1 MERIGKTGMWVWLLL
16 LAVSCTRTEVE
27 EKDLPPHP
35 AKEVEAV
42 FNLNVLANRPLQT
55 RSITFTPEGTFE
67 IDSIAPGITDSVA
80 TRSAVAL
87 TEGDESLISQLWVG
101 QYDASGNRVFS
112 QYISPVTGTTVNLRL
127 KESGEATHHVWF
139 VANCDDLGEI
149 ATETV
154 LKEHIFTYTSTAE
167 GLPENRLCG
176 MTGMWSGVIRDNG
189 VESIGVDMTRTVA
202 KISFSYLIGGD
213 GFSFKPSSVKL
224 KSVPDKIRM
233 EETTT
238 QLTDVTY
245 GEYTGES
252 SADGAT
258 MHWYLPENRAGVV
271 TGENAATSEK
281 EKTGRGVSNATC
293 IELTG
298 TAVQGGVTY
307 ENVTFRFF
315 PGSTDMNDYNIK
327 RNHYYTM
334 SVTLKG
340 IDVTDQ
346 RITVGTIPPIDLDGL
361 QPMPAGKGGTT
372 GLQVTARPGD
382 EWTIKLPNW
391 LSALLNDNIPVGYG
405 ANIIHQGPAKIVFKA
420 ETANPTAQQRSFSFQ
435 MNVTG
440 EEQNIEIV
448 QNGSTMNVGSAI
460 SLEAASGSEGQSTFT
475 LTKGLNWR
483 ALLSDGWLSWASG
496 DPANSGDEATGG
508 EQILKVKAASSN
520 PYASA
525 RTGSITVEG
534 GGSVGSSTYNDLK
547 KEISVEQTGSTVTC
561 PTQPV
566 EVSAEGAIDA
576 SSLFTATPYLSWKIT
591 VSEADNWIGLTGQTT
606 GQTTTNPQNVVFN
619 VPVNPNSEERTGT
632 ITVRVGDES
641 KGPTGNIAVQQAAS
655 SLTVDEV
662 PTSLAPTAEA
672 SGSVAFTATKGL
684 SYTITHPDWLTFTG
698 ETTGTTSGDKQT
710 FNYKANSINKNK
722 EARNGNIS
730 VAAGNMAKETA
741 ISQEASVFKV
751 EPRTIELPNTAS
763 SAEATITGTSG
774 LSWELT
780 RAKTGDEAITT
791 VVTSGELTSTSHTV
805 TFSAQANEGG
815 ERSADFILAVTGGNH
830 SDTVTVKQ
838 ASGLNTITINQAV
851 ADSYK
856 KYYEDYNS
864 SATALPFYYDG
875 GNYGLSGPY
884 GGDYKGNSDTYLVD
898 APYTIEVEATQSK
911 SLNMYTAA
919 AIKVCTDKGKG
930 WRIPTMIE
938 LYAIW
943 DICRGSNFD
952 ATDDEA
958 ATYTFGDGMGV
969 RNAQNVVVPY
979 WSSSVGKPYFS
990 VRSVIYFQTGKFN
1003 TSGTTGEKNLY
1014 PVRCVR
1020 EK

>member
-1 MERIGKTGMWVWLLL
+1 MERISKTVLFVWLLL
-16 LAVSCTRTEVE
+16 WVAGGCTRTEVE

-55 RSITFTPEGTFE
+55 RSITFTREGTFE
-67 IDSIAPGITDSVA
+67 VDSVAPGITDSVA

-139 VANCDDLGEI
+139 VANCDDWGEI
-149 ATETV
+149 ATEAV
-154 LKEHIFTYTSTAE
+154 LKEHVFTYASTTE

-233 EETTT
+233 EETAT

-346 RITVGTIPPIDLDGL
+346 RITVGTIPPIDIGGL

-372 GLQVTARPGD
+372 ELQVTARPGD

-391 LSALLNDNIPVGYG
+391 LSALLNNIPVGYG
-405 ANIIHQGPAKIVFKA
+405 ANITHQGPAKIVFKA

-448 QNGSTMNVGSAI
+448 QEGSTMNVGSPI
-460 SLEAASGSEGQSTFT
+460 SLEAASGSVGQSTFT

-496 DPANSGDEATGG
+496 DLANSGDEATG
-508 EQILKVKAASSN
+508 EAQSLIVKAASSN

-547 KEISVEQTGSTVTC
+547 KEISVEQTGSMVTC

-566 EVSAEGAIDA
+566 EISAEGANDA
-576 SSLFTATPYLSWKIT
+576 SSFFTATSDLPWKT
-591 VSEADNWIGLTGQTT
+591 AVTEPNGWLTLTGQTT
-606 GQTTTNPQNVVFN
+606 GTTTTNPQNVVFN

-641 KGPTGNIAVQQAAS
+641 KGPNGEITVIQKESALSVDEDKTIPAIAS
-655 SLTVDEV
+655 S
-662 PTSLAPTAEA
+662 
-672 SGSVAFTATKGL
+672 GNAFIFKATKGL
-684 SYTITHPDWLTFTG
+684 SWSVSEEMDWLTLLGTTDG
-698 ETTGTTSGDKQT
+698 TNNTTGSDQT
-710 FNYKANSINKNK
+710 ITYSVLINPN
-722 EARNGNIS
+722 ESARNGNIE
-730 VAAGNMAKETA
+730 VKAGN
-741 ISQEASVFKV
+741 ISKSITVEQAGSTFSATGGEEKIATTGGTTTGSVK
-751 EPRTIELPNTAS
+751 A
-763 SAEATITGTSG
+763 TSG
-774 LSWELT
+774 LAWT
-780 RAKTGDEAITT
+780 ITPETDNDIT
-791 VVTSGELTSTSHTV
+791 VSPTSGSGDV
-805 TFSAQANEGG
+805 TLEFSASDNAGSERMGTFIVSLDANQ
-815 ERSADFILAVTGGNH
+815 ER
-830 SDTVTVKQ
+830 
-838 ASGLNTITINQAV
+838 TITIT
-851 ADSYK
+851 
-856 KYYEDYNS
+856 
-864 SATALPFYYDG
+864 AT
-875 GNYGLSGPY
+875 
-884 GGDYKGNSDTYLVD
+884 
-898 APYTIEVEATQSK
+898 
-911 SLNMYTAA
+911 
-919 AIKVCTDKGKG
+919 
-930 WRIPTMIE
+930 
-938 LYAIW
+938 
-943 DICRGSNFD
+943 
-952 ATDDEA
+952 
-958 ATYTFGDGMGV
+958 
-969 RNAQNVVVPY
+969 
-979 WSSSVGKPYFS
+979 
-990 VRSVIYFQTGKFN
+990 QTGKDTGAYIGNLQVCLTDEDSSNFGTAN
-1003 TSGTTGEKNLY
+1003 TNCSKSTKEGKTGWRLPTKDELIIISNNKNTLQSMSEFTAFAGGFY
-1014 PVRCVR
+1014 RSSTVDNRYSNAHFVYSIIGNSESPGFDHVTYYVRCVR
-1020 EK
+1020 NKD

>member
-1 MERIGKTGMWVWLLL
+1 MERISKTVLFVWLLL
-16 LAVSCTRTEVE
+16 WVAGGCTRTEVE

-87 TEGDESLISQLWVG
+87 TEGDENLISQLWVG

-149 ATETV
+149 ATETA
-154 LKEHIFTYTSTAE
+154 LKEHVFTYTSTAE

-176 MTGMWSGVIRDNG
+176 MTGMWSGVIWDNG

-238 QLTDVTY
+238 QLTDVIY

-346 RITVGTIPPIDLDGL
+346 RITVGTIPPIDIGGL
-361 QPMPAGKGGTT
+361 QPMPAGKGGMTE
-372 GLQVTARPGD
+372 LQVTARPGD
-382 EWTIKLPNW
+382 EWTIKLSNW
-391 LSALLNDNIPVGYG
+391 LSALLNNIPVGYG
-405 ANIIHQGPAKIVFKA
+405 ANITHQGPAKIVFKA

-448 QNGSTMNVGSAI
+448 QEGSTLNVGSAI
-460 SLEAASGSEGQSTFT
+460 SLKAASGSEGQSSFT

-496 DPANSGDEATGG
+496 DLATSGDEATGG

-576 SSLFTATPYLSWKIT
+576 SSQFTATPYLSWKIT

-632 ITVRVGDES
+632 ITVCVGDES
-641 KGPTGNIAVQQAAS
+641 KGPTGNITVQQAAS
-655 SLTVDEV
+655 SLTVDEI

-684 SYTITHPDWLTFTG
+684 SYTITHPNWLAFTG

-710 FNYKANSINKNK
+710 FNYKANSVNKNK
-722 EARNGNIS
+722 EVRSGNIS

-751 EPRTIELPNTAS
+751 EPTEITLPNTES
-763 SAEATITGTSG
+763 SGTVSIIGTSG
-774 LSWELT
+774 LPWSVT
-780 RAKTGDEAITT
+780 RS
-791 VVTSGELTSTSHTV
+791 SGNDGNVIMVSPVSGSIQSNAQVV
-805 TFSAQANEGG
+805 TFSAPANSGNMRSAAFTIAVSGGTHSIAVTVNQNASLPANEIKI
-815 ERSADFILAVTGGNH
+815 D
-830 SDTVTVKQ
+830 DTSLKR
-838 ASGLNTITINQAV
+838 
-851 ADSYK
+851 
-856 KYYEDYNS
+856 
-864 SATALPFYYDG
+864 YYDKLQTNANPVSWITNPPFDVDG
-875 GNYGLSGPY
+875 TNMAVSFGIRNLVLGDNPSMEGSYILQIQKKQKAYVNDPSFKTTNYTVQKAYCNDLTEDDLTDWRLPTELELHEVWYNHDKFENLSWMDP
-884 GGDYKGNSDTYLVD
+884 LV
-898 APYTIEVEATQSK
+898 
-911 SLNMYTAA
+911 NMW
-919 AIKVCTDKGKG
+919 I
-930 WRIPTMIE
+930 
-938 LYAIW
+938 
-943 DICRGSNFD
+943 
-952 ATDDEA
+952 
-958 ATYTFGDGMGV
+958 
-969 RNAQNVVVPY
+969 
-979 WSSSVGKPYFS
+979 WSSSVWNNGGNGRCRVDKIGRLDYN
-990 VRSVIYFQTGKFN
+990 YMDKEGA
-1003 TSGTTGEKNLY
+1003 
-1014 PVRCVR
+1014 VRCVR
-1020 EK
+1020 IKK

>member
-42 FNLNVLANRPLQT
+42 FNLNVLANRPLQA

-149 ATETV
+149 ATEAV
-154 LKEHIFTYTSTAE
+154 LKEHVFTYASTTE

-238 QLTDVTY
+238 QLTDVIY

-372 GLQVTARPGD
+372 QLQVTARPGE

-391 LSALLNDNIPVGYG
+391 LSAMLNDNIPVGYG
-405 ANIIHQGPAKIVFKA
+405 ANITHQGPAKIVFKA

-448 QNGSTMNVGSAI
+448 QEGSTMQVGSPI
-460 SLEAASGSEGQSTFT
+460 SLKAASGSEGQSTFT

-483 ALLSDGWLSWASG
+483 ALLSDGWLNWASG
-496 DPANSGDEATGG
+496 DLANSGDEATG
-508 EQILKVKAASSN
+508 EAQSLIVKAASSN

-534 GGSVGSSTYNDLK
+534 GGAVGSSTYNDLK

-576 SSLFTATPYLSWKIT
+576 SSQFTATPYLSWKIT

-619 VPVNPNSEERTGT
+619 VPVNPNSEERTGA
-632 ITVRVGDES
+632 IIVRVGDES

-684 SYTITHPDWLTFTG
+684 SYIITHPDWLTFTG
-698 ETTGTTSGDKQT
+698 ETTGTTSGNKQT
-710 FNYKANSINKNK
+710 FNYKANSVNKNK
-722 EARNGNIS
+722 EARSGNIS

-741 ISQEASVFKV
+741 ISQDASEFKV
-751 EPRTIELPNTAS
+751 EPTEITLPNTES
-763 SAEATITGTSG
+763 SGTVSISGTSG
-774 LSWELT
+774 LPWSVT
-780 RAKTGDEAITT
+780 RSSGNDGNTIT
-791 VVTSGELTSTSHTV
+791 VSPTSGSIQSNAQVV
-805 TFSAQANEGG
+805 TFSAPANSGNMRSAAFTIAVSGGTHSIAVTVNQNASLPANEIKIDDTSLKRYYNKLQTNANPVSWITNPPFDVDGTNMAASFG
-815 ERSADFILAVTGGNH
+815 IRNLVLGDNPSMEGSYILQIQKKQKAYVNDPSFKTTNYTVQKAYCNNLTEDNFTDWRLPTELELHEVWYNHDKFENLSWMDPLVNMWIWSCSVYNKGGNGRCRV
-830 SDTVTVKQ
+830 DKI
-838 ASGLNTITINQAV
+838 GRL
-851 ADSYK
+851 
-856 KYYEDYNS
+856 DYN
-864 SATALPFYYDG
+864 Y
-875 GNYGLSGPY
+875 
-884 GGDYKGNSDTYLVD
+884 
-898 APYTIEVEATQSK
+898 
-911 SLNMYTAA
+911 M
-919 AIKVCTDKGKG
+919 DKEG
-930 WRIPTMIE
+930 
-938 LYAIW
+938 A
-943 DICRGSNFD
+943 
-952 ATDDEA
+952 
-958 ATYTFGDGMGV
+958 
-969 RNAQNVVVPY
+969 
-979 WSSSVGKPYFS
+979 
-990 VRSVIYFQTGKFN
+990 
-1003 TSGTTGEKNLY
+1003 
-1014 PVRCVR
+1014 VRCVR
-1020 EK
+1020 MKK

>member
-67 IDSIAPGITDSVA
+67 IDSIAPGITDSVV

-149 ATETV
+149 ATETA
-154 LKEHIFTYTSTAE
+154 LKEHVFTYTSTAE

-238 QLTDVTY
+238 QLTDVIY

-346 RITVGTIPPIDLDGL
+346 RITVGTIPPIDTGGL

-448 QNGSTMNVGSAI
+448 QEGSTMNVGGAI
-460 SLEAASGSEGQSTFT
+460 SLEVASGSEGQSTFT

-496 DPANSGDEATGG
+496 DLANSGDEATGG
-508 EQILKVKAASSN
+508 EQILKVKATSSN

-534 GGSVGSSTYNDLK
+534 GESVGSSTYNDLK

-566 EVSAEGAIDA
+566 EVSAEGAINA
-576 SSLFTATPYLSWKIT
+576 SSQFTATPYLPWKIT

-619 VPVNPNSEERTGT
+619 VPVNPNSEERTGA
-632 ITVRVGDES
+632 IIVRVGDES

-655 SLTVDEV
+655 SLTVDEI

-684 SYTITHPDWLTFTG
+684 FYTITHPDWLTFTS
-698 ETTGTTSGDKQT
+698 ETTGTTSGNKQT
-710 FNYKANSINKNK
+710 FNYKANSVNKNK
-722 EARNGNIS
+722 EARSGNIS
-730 VAAGNMAKETA
+730 VAAGNMAEETA
-741 ISQEASVFKV
+741 ISQEASEFKV
-751 EPRTIELPNTAS
+751 EPETVNLPSTESTADV
-763 SAEATITGTSG
+763 TITGTLG
-774 LSWELT
+774 LPWGLT
-780 RAKTGDEAITT
+780 KSEGSADEITAGLTTGDLTESPQ
-791 VVTSGELTSTSHTV
+791 VVV
-805 TFSAQANEGG
+805 ISASKNEGG
-815 ERSADFILAVTGGNH
+815 GRSANFIISVTGGNH
-830 SDTVTVKQ
+830 THTVTVNQ
-838 ASGLNTITINQAV
+838 AASLSAFDVEINQNV
-851 ADSYK
+851 LVSYYARLIGGYTWSTHPPFDNEGKNMASSHEITNVNLSSSPTMTGSYIIQVQRKHSPETYYSYTNSK
-856 KYYEDYNS
+856 KYCNDLPEDGYN
-864 SATALPFYYDG
+864 D
-875 GNYGLSGPY
+875 
-884 GGDYKGNSDTYLVD
+884 
-898 APYTIEVEATQSK
+898 
-911 SLNMYTAA
+911 
-919 AIKVCTDKGKG
+919 
-930 WRIPTMIE
+930 WRLPTMIE
-938 LYAIW
+938 LKAVYDQKIT
-943 DICRGSNFD
+943 I
-952 ATDDEA
+952 EA
-958 ATYTFGDGMGV
+958 GEGAVPFQGGD
-969 RNAQNVVVPY
+969 Y
-979 WSSSVGKPYFS
+979 WTTSYQGDSSKRCTVYFS
-990 VRSVIYFQTGKFN
+990 DGHYYYN
-1003 TSGTTGEKNLY
+1003 TAGGQCR
-1014 PVRCVR
+1014 VRCVR
-1020 EK
+1020 DK

>member
-1 MERIGKTGMWVWLLL
+1 MKRISKTGLWVCLLL
-16 LAVSCTRTEVE
+16 LAMSCTRTEVE

-42 FNLNVLANRPLQT
+42 FNLNVLANRPLLT

-67 IDSIAPGITDSVA
+67 IDSVAPCMTDSVA
-80 TRSAVAL
+80 TKSATAL
-87 TEGDESLISQLWVG
+87 TGGDESLISQLWGG

-112 QYISPVTGTTVNLRL
+112 HYISPVTGTTVNLKL
-127 KESGEATHHVWF
+127 KESEEATHHVWF

-149 ATETV
+149 ATETA
-154 LKEHIFTYTSTAE
+154 LKEHVFTYASTVD
-167 GLPENRLCG
+167 GLPDSRLCG

-189 VESIGVDMTRTVA
+189 VESIGVDMTRMVA

-213 GFSFKPSSVKL
+213 GFSFDPSSVKL
-224 KSVPDKIRM
+224 KSVPNKIRM

-245 GEYTGES
+245 GEYTGE
-252 SADGAT
+252 ADANGAT

-271 TGENAATSEK
+271 TDENAVTSEK

-315 PGSTDMNDYNIK
+315 PGSKDMNDYNIK

-346 RITVGTIPPIDLDGL
+346 RITVGTIPPIDTGGL

-372 GLQVTARPGD
+372 ELQVTARPG
-382 EWTIKLPNW
+382 EQWSIKLPDW
-391 LSALLNDNIPVGYG
+391 LSALIDNTIQAGYG
-405 ANIIHQGPAKIVFKA
+405 ARIDHQGPAKIVFKA
-420 ETANPTAQQRSFSFQ
+420 ETANPTAQQRSFPFK
-435 MNVTG
+435 MDVTG

-448 QNGSTMNVGSAI
+448 QEGSNLNVGSAI

-483 ALLSDGWLSWASG
+483 AILSDSWLSWASRN
-496 DPANSGDEATGG
+496 PANSADEATGE
-508 EQILKVKAASSN
+508 EQSLIVKAASSN

-534 GGSVGSSTYNDLK
+534 GQSVGSSTYNDLK
-547 KEISVEQTGSTVTC
+547 KEISVSQAASTVVC
-561 PTQPV
+561 PPQPI
-566 EVSAEGAIDA
+566 EVSAEGATDA
-576 SSLFTATPYLSWKIT
+576 SSQFTATSGLPWKIA
-591 VSEADNWIGLTGQTT
+591 VSEADNWIELTGQKT
-606 GQTTTNPQNVVFN
+606 GQTTTNLQNVVFN
-619 VPVNPNSEERTGT
+619 VLVNLDSKERTGA

-655 SLTVDEV
+655 SLTVDEI

-684 SYTITHPDWLTFTG
+684 SYAITYPEWLTFTG

-710 FNYKANSINKNK
+710 FNYKANSVNKNK
-722 EARNGNIS
+722 EVRSGNIS
-730 VAAGNMAKETA
+730 VAAGNMAEETA

-751 EPRTIELPNTAS
+751 EPRTIELPNTTS

-774 LSWELT
+774 LSWTLT
-780 RAKTGDEAITT
+780 KSNTGDAAITT
-791 VVTSGELTSTSHTV
+791 TAAGGDLSGTSHTI
-805 TFSAQANEGG
+805 TFTVPANEGG
-815 ERSADFILAVTGGNH
+815 ERSADFIIAVTGGNH
-830 SDTVTVKQ
+830 SETVTVKQ
-838 ASGLNTITINQAV
+838 ASGLNTITIDQKL
-851 ADSYK
+851 ADSFK
-856 KYYEDYNS
+856 KYHDENFP
-864 SATALPFYYDG
+864 AAKTPPFNYDF
-875 GNYGLSGPY
+875 GNYAATGSY
-884 GGDYKGNSDTYLVD
+884 GSDYKGNSTNYTIDK
-898 APYTIEVEATQSK
+898 PYTIEVEAKQS
-911 SLNMYTAA
+911 SVREQYLTGLP
-919 AIKVCTDKGKG
+919 IQECTKKGDG
-930 WRIPTMIE
+930 WRVPTMIE

-943 DICRGSNFD
+943 NICKGEDSD
-952 ATDDEA
+952 ATDEEP
-958 ATYTFGDGMGV
+958 ATYTFGDGFIYS
-969 RNAQNVVVPY
+969 AY
-979 WSSSVGKPYFS
+979 WSSSCGEGAVS
-990 VRSVIYFQTGKFN
+990 TRAVIYFMNGQFN
-1003 TSGTTGEKNLY
+1003 TSGTSSSPGKNTY

>member
-1 MERIGKTGMWVWLLL
+1 M
-16 LAVSCTRTEVE
+16 
-27 EKDLPPHP
+27 
-35 AKEVEAV
+35 
-42 FNLNVLANRPLQT
+42 
-55 RSITFTPEGTFE
+55 
-67 IDSIAPGITDSVA
+67 
-80 TRSAVAL
+80 
-87 TEGDESLISQLWVG
+87 
-101 QYDASGNRVFS
+101 
-112 QYISPVTGTTVNLRL
+112 
-127 KESGEATHHVWF
+127 
-139 VANCDDLGEI
+139 
-149 ATETV
+149 
-154 LKEHIFTYTSTAE
+154 KEHVFTYASTTE

-238 QLTDVTY
+238 QLTDVIY
-245 GEYTGES
+245 GEYIGES

-315 PGSTDMNDYNIK
+315 PGSKDMNDYNIK

-346 RITVGTIPPIDLDGL
+346 RITVGTIPPIDTGGL

-440 EEQNIEIV
+440 EEQNIKIV
-448 QNGSTMNVGSAI
+448 QEGSTLNVGSAI

-496 DPANSGDEATGG
+496 DLANSGDEATGG

-547 KEISVEQTGSTVTC
+547 KEISVEQIGSTVTC

-566 EVSAEGAIDA
+566 EVSAEEAIDA
-576 SSLFTATPYLSWKIT
+576 SSQFTATPYLPWKIT
-591 VSEADNWIGLTGQTT
+591 VSEVDNWIGLTGQTT

-619 VPVNPNSEERTGT
+619 VPVNPNSEERTGA
-632 ITVRVGDES
+632 IIVRVGDES

-684 SYTITHPDWLTFTG
+684 SYIITHPDWLTFTG
-698 ETTGTTSGDKQT
+698 ETTGTTSGNKQT
-710 FNYKANSINKNK
+710 FNYKANSVNKNK
-722 EARNGNIS
+722 EARSGNIS

-741 ISQEASVFKV
+741 ISQDASEFKV
-751 EPRTIELPNTAS
+751 EPTEITLPNTES
-763 SAEATITGTSG
+763 SGTVSISGTSG
-774 LSWELT
+774 LPWSVT
-780 RAKTGDEAITT
+780 RSSGNDGNTIT
-791 VVTSGELTSTSHTV
+791 VSPTSGSIQSNAQVV
-805 TFSAQANEGG
+805 TFSAPDNSGNMRSAAFTIAVSGGTHSIAVTVNQNASLPANEIKIDDTSLKRYYNKLQTNANPVSWITNPPFDVDGTNMAASFG
-815 ERSADFILAVTGGNH
+815 IRNLVLGDNPSMEGSYILQIQKKQKAYVNDPSFKTTNYTVQKAYCNDLTEDDLTDWRLPTELELHEVWYNH
-830 SDTVTVKQ
+830 DKFE
-838 ASGLNTITINQAV
+838 N
-851 ADSYK
+851 
-856 KYYEDYNS
+856 
-864 SATALPFYYDG
+864 
-875 GNYGLSGPY
+875 LSWMDP
-884 GGDYKGNSDTYLVD
+884 LV
-898 APYTIEVEATQSK
+898 
-911 SLNMYTAA
+911 NMW
-919 AIKVCTDKGKG
+919 I
-930 WRIPTMIE
+930 
-938 LYAIW
+938 
-943 DICRGSNFD
+943 
-952 ATDDEA
+952 
-958 ATYTFGDGMGV
+958 
-969 RNAQNVVVPY
+969 
-979 WSSSVGKPYFS
+979 WSSSVWNNGGNGRCRVDKIGRLDYN
-990 VRSVIYFQTGKFN
+990 YTNKEGA
-1003 TSGTTGEKNLY
+1003 
-1014 PVRCVR
+1014 VRCVR
-1020 EK
+1020 IKK

>member
-1 MERIGKTGMWVWLLL
+1 M
-16 LAVSCTRTEVE
+16 
-27 EKDLPPHP
+27 
-35 AKEVEAV
+35 
-42 FNLNVLANRPLQT
+42 
-55 RSITFTPEGTFE
+55 
-67 IDSIAPGITDSVA
+67 
-80 TRSAVAL
+80 
-87 TEGDESLISQLWVG
+87 
-101 QYDASGNRVFS
+101 
-112 QYISPVTGTTVNLRL
+112 
-127 KESGEATHHVWF
+127 
-139 VANCDDLGEI
+139 
-149 ATETV
+149 
-154 LKEHIFTYTSTAE
+154 KEHVFTYASTTE

-238 QLTDVTY
+238 QLTDVIY
-245 GEYTGES
+245 GEYIGES

-315 PGSTDMNDYNIK
+315 PGSKDMNDYNIK

-346 RITVGTIPPIDLDGL
+346 RITVGTIPPIDTGGL

-440 EEQNIEIV
+440 EEQKIKIV
-448 QNGSTMNVGSAI
+448 QEGSTLNVGSAI

-496 DPANSGDEATGG
+496 DLANSGDEATGG

-547 KEISVEQTGSTVTC
+547 KEISVEQIGSTVTC

-576 SSLFTATPYLSWKIT
+576 SSQFTATPYLPWKIT
-591 VSEADNWIGLTGQTT
+591 VSEVDNWIGLTGQTT

-619 VPVNPNSEERTGT
+619 VPVNPNSEERTGA
-632 ITVRVGDES
+632 IIVRVGDES

-684 SYTITHPDWLTFTG
+684 SYIITHPDWLTFTG
-698 ETTGTTSGDKQT
+698 ETTGTTSGNKQT
-710 FNYKANSINKNK
+710 FNYKANSVNKNK
-722 EARNGNIS
+722 EARSGNIS

-741 ISQEASVFKV
+741 ISQDASEFKV
-751 EPRTIELPNTAS
+751 EPTEITLPNTES
-763 SAEATITGTSG
+763 SGTVSISGTSG
-774 LSWELT
+774 LPWSVT
-780 RAKTGDEAITT
+780 RSSGNDGNTIT
-791 VVTSGELTSTSHTV
+791 VSPTSGSIQSNAQVV
-805 TFSAQANEGG
+805 TFSAPDNSGNMRSAAFTIAVSGGTHSIAVTVNQNASLPANEIKIDDTSLKRYYNKLQTNANPVSWITNPPFDVDGTNMAASFG
-815 ERSADFILAVTGGNH
+815 IRNLVLGDNPSMEGSYILQIQKKQKAYVNDPSFKTTNYTVQKAYCNDLTEDDLTDWRLPTELELHEVWYNH
-830 SDTVTVKQ
+830 DKFE
-838 ASGLNTITINQAV
+838 N
-851 ADSYK
+851 
-856 KYYEDYNS
+856 
-864 SATALPFYYDG
+864 
-875 GNYGLSGPY
+875 LSWMDP
-884 GGDYKGNSDTYLVD
+884 LV
-898 APYTIEVEATQSK
+898 
-911 SLNMYTAA
+911 NMW
-919 AIKVCTDKGKG
+919 I
-930 WRIPTMIE
+930 
-938 LYAIW
+938 
-943 DICRGSNFD
+943 
-952 ATDDEA
+952 
-958 ATYTFGDGMGV
+958 
-969 RNAQNVVVPY
+969 
-979 WSSSVGKPYFS
+979 WSSSVWNNGGNGRCRVDKIGRLDYN
-990 VRSVIYFQTGKFN
+990 YTNKEGA
-1003 TSGTTGEKNLY
+1003 
-1014 PVRCVR
+1014 VRCVR
-1020 EK
+1020 IKK

>member
-1 MERIGKTGMWVWLLL
+1 MKRIGKTGMWVWLLL

-67 IDSIAPGITDSVA
+67 VDSVAPCMTDSVA
-80 TRSAVAL
+80 TKSVTAL

-101 QYDASGNRVFS
+101 QYDAAGNRVFS
-112 QYISPVTGTTVNLRL
+112 QYISPVVGTTVNLKL

-149 ATETV
+149 ATETA
-154 LKEHIFTYTSTAE
+154 LKEHIFTYASTTD

-202 KISFSYLIGGD
+202 KISFSYLIGGN

-271 TGENAATSEK
+271 TGENATTSEK

-346 RITVGTIPPIDLDGL
+346 RITVGTIPPIDTGGL

-405 ANIIHQGPAKIVFKA
+405 ANITHQGPAKIVFKA

-448 QNGSTMNVGSAI
+448 QEGSTMNVGSAI

-496 DPANSGDEATGG
+496 DLAINGDEATGG

-566 EVSAEGAIDA
+566 EISAEGANDA
-576 SSLFTATPYLSWKIT
+576 SSSFTATSDLPWKT
-591 VSEADNWIGLTGQTT
+591 VVTEPNGWLTLTGQTT
-606 GQTTTNPQNVVFN
+606 GTTTTNPLNVVFN
-619 VPVNPNSEERTGT
+619 VPVNPNSEERTGA

-655 SLTVDEV
+655 SLTVDEI

-684 SYTITHPDWLTFTG
+684 SYTITHPDWLAFTG

-710 FNYKANSINKNK
+710 FNYKTNSVNKNK
-722 EARNGNIS
+722 EVRSGNIS
-730 VAAGNMAKETA
+730 VAAGNMAEETA

-751 EPRTIELPNTAS
+751 EPTEITLPNTES
-763 SAEATITGTSG
+763 SGTVSITGTPGLPWSVTRSSG
-774 LSWELT
+774 ND
-780 RAKTGDEAITT
+780 G
-791 VVTSGELTSTSHTV
+791 
-805 TFSAQANEGG
+805 
-815 ERSADFILAVTGGNH
+815 
-830 SDTVTVKQ
+830 
-838 ASGLNTITINQAV
+838 NTITVSPAKGTIQNDAQVVTFNAL
-851 ADSYK
+851 A
-856 KYYEDYNS
+856 NS
-864 SATALPFYYDG
+864 GNMRSATFTIAITESDHSVEINVNQEEKLTALDLVIDQNVLISYFNGNPKTGHVPFDVNGTNEYHGCIVDESKKTMIGSYTIHVQRKDGNTDRQNVNELYCSSLEEDGHKDWRMPTLIELKAMYDKR
-875 GNYGLSGPY
+875 NQIEAVVNVE
-884 GGDYKGNSDTYLVD
+884 KFSDTWYTTCSYFNKNDQARGAITFSTGAYGSPDVYLYD
-898 APYTIEVEATQSK
+898 YRT
-911 SLNMYTAA
+911 
-919 AIKVCTDKGKG
+919 
-930 WRIPTMIE
+930 
-938 LYAIW
+938 
-943 DICRGSNFD
+943 
-952 ATDDEA
+952 
-958 ATYTFGDGMGV
+958 
-969 RNAQNVVVPY
+969 
-979 WSSSVGKPYFS
+979 
-990 VRSVIYFQTGKFN
+990 
-1003 TSGTTGEKNLY
+1003 
-1014 PVRCVR
+1014 RCVR
-1020 EK
+1020 DVK

>member
-1 MERIGKTGMWVWLLL
+1 MKRIGKTGMWVWLLL

-42 FNLNVLANRPLQT
+42 FNLNVLANRSLQT

-67 IDSIAPGITDSVA
+67 IDSVVPGMTDSVA
-80 TRSAVAL
+80 TKSAVAL

-154 LKEHIFTYTSTAE
+154 LKEHVFTYTSTAE

-315 PGSTDMNDYNIK
+315 PGSKDMNDYNIK

-346 RITVGTIPPIDLDGL
+346 RITVGTIPPIDTGGL

-382 EWTIKLPNW
+382 EWTVKLPNW

-405 ANIIHQGPAKIVFKA
+405 ANITHQGPAKIVFKA

-448 QNGSTMNVGSAI
+448 QNGSTLNVGSPI

-496 DPANSGDEATGG
+496 DLTNSGDEATGG
-508 EQILKVKAASSN
+508 EQSLIVKATSSN
-520 PYASA
+520 PYAAA

-534 GGSVGSSTYNDLK
+534 GEIGKDAGLK
-547 KEISVEQTGSTVTC
+547 KTISVSQAESTVTC

-566 EVSAEGAIDA
+566 EISAEGANHA
-576 SSLFTATPYLSWKIT
+576 SSSFTATSDLPWKT
-591 VSEADNWIGLTGQTT
+591 AVMEPNGWLTLTGQTT
-606 GQTTTNPQNVVFN
+606 GQTTTNLQNVVFN
-619 VPVNPNSEERTGT
+619 VPVNPDSNERSGA
-632 ITVRVGDES
+632 ITVRAGDETE
-641 KGPTGNIAVQQAAS
+641 GPTGEITIKQKAS
-655 SLTVDEV
+655 SLTASVD
-662 PTSLAPTAEA
+662 PATLAVTKDAN
-672 SGSVAFTATKGL
+672 GTFTMNGTVGL
-684 SYTITHPDWLTFTG
+684 PYTFTVGFPDWLAVTNNTASTDGGITIGSDQTLTYQTTSVNPNESERKATVTVKAGNMTKSVEIKQAGSTFNTSNGAATIAAAGGTTTGKVSATAGLAWSITSSTTSNGITVTPLNGTGDATLTFTG
-698 ETTGTTSGDKQT
+698 TANAGGARTGTFTVSVTD
-710 FNYKANSINKNK
+710 ASP
-722 EARNGNIS
+722 AR
-730 VAAGNMAKETA
+730 TA
-741 ISQEASVFKV
+741 
-751 EPRTIELPNTAS
+751 
-763 SAEATITGTSG
+763 
-774 LSWELT
+774 
-780 RAKTGDEAITT
+780 
-791 VVTSGELTSTSHTV
+791 TV
-805 TFSAQANEGG
+805 TATQAALEPGAFVDNIQVRMANEG
-815 ERSADFILAVTGGNH
+815 LT
-830 SDTVTVKQ
+830 
-838 ASGLNTITINQAV
+838 
-851 ADSYK
+851 
-856 KYYEDYNS
+856 
-864 SATALPFYYDG
+864 
-875 GNYGLSGPY
+875 
-884 GGDYKGNSDTYLVD
+884 
-898 APYTIEVEATQSK
+898 SK
-911 SLNMYTAA
+911 SN
-919 AIKVCTDKGKG
+919 AISLCANCTQEGKVD
-930 WRIPTMIE
+930 WRLPTMAE
-938 LYAIW
+938 LQAIVANKNVLQSVSDFTW
-943 DICRGSNFD
+943 LPGAWHWAS
-952 ATDDEA
+952 
-958 ATYTFGDGMGV
+958 DGCVNGE
-969 RNAQNVVVPY
+969 
-979 WSSSVGKPYFS
+979 SGKTGNFS
-990 VRSVIYFQTGKFN
+990 VSID
-1003 TSGTTGEKNLY
+1003 LY
-1014 PVRCVR
+1014 VRCVR
-1020 EK
+1020 NR

>member
-1 MERIGKTGMWVWLLL
+1 MERISKTVLFVWLLL
-16 LAVSCTRTEVE
+16 WVAGGCTRTEVE

-42 FNLNVLANRPLQT
+42 FNLNVLANRPLQA

-149 ATETV
+149 ATEAV
-154 LKEHIFTYTSTAE
+154 LKEHVFTYASTTE

-238 QLTDVTY
+238 QLTDVIY

-346 RITVGTIPPIDLDGL
+346 RITVGTIPPIDIGGL

-391 LSALLNDNIPVGYG
+391 LSALLNNIPVGYG
-405 ANIIHQGPAKIVFKA
+405 ANITHQGPAKIVFKA

-440 EEQNIEIV
+440 EEQNIKIV
-448 QNGSTMNVGSAI
+448 QEGSTLNVGSAI

-496 DPANSGDEATGG
+496 DLANSGDEATGG

-547 KEISVEQTGSTVTC
+547 KEISVEQIGSTVTC

-576 SSLFTATPYLSWKIT
+576 SSQFTATPYLPWKIT
-591 VSEADNWIGLTGQTT
+591 VSEVDNWIGLTGQTT

-619 VPVNPNSEERTGT
+619 VPVNPNSEERTGA
-632 ITVRVGDES
+632 IIVRVGDES
-641 KGPTGNIAVQQAAS
+641 KGPTGNITVQQAAS
-655 SLTVDEV
+655 SLTVDEI
-662 PTSLAPTAEA
+662 PTYLAPTAEA

-684 SYTITHPDWLTFTG
+684 SYIITHPDWLTFTG
-698 ETTGTTSGDKQT
+698 ETTGTTSGNKQT
-710 FNYKANSINKNK
+710 FNYKANSVNKNK
-722 EARNGNIS
+722 EARSGNIS
-730 VAAGNMAKETA
+730 VAAGNMAEETA

-751 EPRTIELPNTAS
+751 EPTEITLPNTES
-763 SAEATITGTSG
+763 SGTVSISGTSG
-774 LSWELT
+774 LPWSVT
-780 RAKTGDEAITT
+780 RSSGNDGNVIT
-791 VVTSGELTSTSHTV
+791 VSPASGSIQSNAQVV
-805 TFSAQANEGG
+805 TFSAPANSGNMRSAAFTIAVSGGTHSIAVTVNQNASLPANEIKIDDTSLKRYYNKLQTNANPVSWITNPPFDVDGTNMAASFG
-815 ERSADFILAVTGGNH
+815 IRNLVLGDNPSMEGSYILQIEKKQKPYVSDPSFKTTNYTVQKDYCNNLTEDNFTDWRLPTELELHEVWYNHDKFENLSWMDPLVNMWIWSCSVYNKGGNGRCRV
-830 SDTVTVKQ
+830 DKI
-838 ASGLNTITINQAV
+838 GRL
-851 ADSYK
+851 
-856 KYYEDYNS
+856 DYN
-864 SATALPFYYDG
+864 Y
-875 GNYGLSGPY
+875 
-884 GGDYKGNSDTYLVD
+884 
-898 APYTIEVEATQSK
+898 
-911 SLNMYTAA
+911 M
-919 AIKVCTDKGKG
+919 DKEG
-930 WRIPTMIE
+930 
-938 LYAIW
+938 A
-943 DICRGSNFD
+943 
-952 ATDDEA
+952 
-958 ATYTFGDGMGV
+958 
-969 RNAQNVVVPY
+969 
-979 WSSSVGKPYFS
+979 
-990 VRSVIYFQTGKFN
+990 
-1003 TSGTTGEKNLY
+1003 
-1014 PVRCVR
+1014 VRCVR
-1020 EK
+1020 MKK

>member
-1 MERIGKTGMWVWLLL
+1 MERISKTVLFVWLLL
-16 LAVSCTRTEVE
+16 WVAGGCTRTEVE

-67 IDSIAPGITDSVA
+67 IDSVVPGMTDSVA

-112 QYISPVTGTTVNLRL
+112 HYISPVTGTTVNLRL

-149 ATETV
+149 ATETA
-154 LKEHIFTYTSTAE
+154 LKEHVFTYTSTAE

-233 EETTT
+233 EETAT

-346 RITVGTIPPIDLDGL
+346 RITVGTIPPIDIGGL

-372 GLQVTARPGD
+372 ELQVTARPGD

-391 LSALLNDNIPVGYG
+391 LSALLNNIPVGYG
-405 ANIIHQGPAKIVFKA
+405 ANITHQGPAKIVFKA

-448 QNGSTMNVGSAI
+448 QEGSTLNVGSAI
-460 SLEAASGSEGQSTFT
+460 SLKAASGSEGQSSFT

-496 DPANSGDEATGG
+496 DLATSGDEATGG

-534 GGSVGSSTYNDLK
+534 GEIGKDAGLK
-547 KEISVEQTGSTVTC
+547 KTISVSQAESTV
-561 PTQPV
+561 QGSEV
-566 EVSAEGAIDA
+566 EVEPEAAEAQ
-576 SSLFTATPYLSWKIT
+576 SSSFIATSDLAWVAKVTNGDWISLSGIT
-591 VSEADNWIGLTGQTT
+591 SGNLTT
-606 GQTTTNPQNVVFN
+606 GKSQTISFGVT
-619 VPVNPNSEERTGT
+619 VNPTASQRSGA
-632 ITVRVGDES
+632 ITVRAGDEIE
-641 KGPTGNIAVQQAAS
+641 GPTGEITIKQKAS
-655 SLTVDEV
+655 SLTASVD
-662 PTSLAPTAEA
+662 PTVLDVSTEA
-672 SGSVAFTATKGL
+672 SGTFTMNGTKGL
-684 SYTITHPDWLTFTG
+684 PYSFTVGFPDWLAVTNNTASTDGGITAGSDQTLTYQTTSVNPNASERKATVTVKAGNMTKSVEIKQASSTFSTSNGAATIAAAGGTTTGKVSATAGLAWSITSSATSNGITVKPTSGTGDATLTFTG
-698 ETTGTTSGDKQT
+698 SANIGGARTGTFTASVTG
-710 FNYKANSINKNK
+710 ASP
-722 EARNGNIS
+722 ARTAT
-730 VAAGNMAKETA
+730 VTATQAAGEMG
-741 ISQEASVFKV
+741 IQ
-751 EPRTIELPNTAS
+751 
-763 SAEATITGTSG
+763 
-774 LSWELT
+774 
-780 RAKTGDEAITT
+780 
-791 VVTSGELTSTSHTV
+791 
-805 TFSAQANEGG
+805 
-815 ERSADFILAVTGGNH
+815 
-830 SDTVTVKQ
+830 
-838 ASGLNTITINQAV
+838 
-851 ADSYK
+851 
-856 KYYEDYNS
+856 
-864 SATALPFYYDG
+864 
-875 GNYGLSGPY
+875 
-884 GGDYKGNSDTYLVD
+884 
-898 APYTIEVEATQSK
+898 
-911 SLNMYTAA
+911 
-919 AIKVCTDKGKG
+919 VCK
-930 WRIPTMIE
+930 
-938 LYAIW
+938 
-943 DICRGSNFD
+943 
-952 ATDDEA
+952 TDDGNCNWGTANANCNNSTKEGKSDWRLPTQA
-958 ATYTFGDGMGV
+958 ELLTMYSNKAKLQATENFTVF
-969 RNAQNVVVPY
+969 QNSGY
-979 WSSSVGKPYFS
+979 WSSTPDGSVSYRFVNLG
-990 VRSVIYFQTGKFN
+990 TGQAG
-1003 TSGTTGEKNLY
+1003 SAGIGTKVTQY
-1014 PVRCVR
+1014 VRCVR
-1020 EK
+1020 DK

>member
-1 MERIGKTGMWVWLLL
+1 MERISKTVLFVWLLL
-16 LAVSCTRTEVE
+16 WVAGGCTRTEVE

-67 IDSIAPGITDSVA
+67 IDSVVPGMTDSVA

-101 QYDASGNRVFS
+101 QYDATGNRVFS

-149 ATETV
+149 ATETA
-154 LKEHIFTYTSTAE
+154 LKEHVFTYASTTE
-167 GLPENRLCG
+167 GLPESRLCG

-189 VESIGVDMTRTVA
+189 VESIGVDMIRTVA

-213 GFSFKPSSVKL
+213 GFSFKPFSVKL

-252 SADGAT
+252 NADGAT

-372 GLQVTARPGD
+372 ELQVTARPGD

-405 ANIIHQGPAKIVFKA
+405 ANITHQGPAKIVFKA

-448 QNGSTMNVGSAI
+448 QEGSTLNVGSAI

-496 DPANSGDEATGG
+496 DLGNSGDEATGG
-508 EQILKVKAASSN
+508 EQSLIVKAASSN

-566 EVSAEGAIDA
+566 EISAEGANDA
-576 SSLFTATPYLSWKIT
+576 SSSFTATSDLPWKT
-591 VSEADNWIGLTGQTT
+591 AVTEPNGWLTLTGQTT
-606 GQTTTNPQNVVFN
+606 GTTTTNPQNVVFN
-619 VPVNPNSEERTGT
+619 VPVNPNSEKRTGT

-684 SYTITHPDWLTFTG
+684 SYTITHPDWLAFTG
-698 ETTGTTSGDKQT
+698 ETTGTTSGNKQT
-710 FNYKANSINKNK
+710 FNYKTNSVNKNK
-722 EARNGNIS
+722 EVRSGNIS
-730 VAAGNMAKETA
+730 VAAGNMAEETA

-751 EPRTIELPNTAS
+751 EPTEITLPNTES
-763 SAEATITGTSG
+763 SGTVSISGTSG
-774 LSWELT
+774 LPWSVT
-780 RAKTGDEAITT
+780 RSSGNDGNVIT
-791 VVTSGELTSTSHTV
+791 VSPASGSIQSNAQVV
-805 TFSAQANEGG
+805 TFSAPANSGNMRSAAFTIAVSGGTHSIAVTVNQNASLPANEIKIDDTSLKRYYNKLQTNSNPVSWITNPPFDVDGTNMAASFG
-815 ERSADFILAVTGGNH
+815 IRNLVLGDNPSMEGSYILQIEKKQKPYVSDPSFKTTNYTVQKDYCNNLTEDNFTDWRLPTELELHEVWYNHDKFENLSWMDPLVNMWIWSCSVYNKGGNGRCRV
-830 SDTVTVKQ
+830 DKI
-838 ASGLNTITINQAV
+838 GRL
-851 ADSYK
+851 
-856 KYYEDYNS
+856 DYN
-864 SATALPFYYDG
+864 Y
-875 GNYGLSGPY
+875 
-884 GGDYKGNSDTYLVD
+884 
-898 APYTIEVEATQSK
+898 
-911 SLNMYTAA
+911 M
-919 AIKVCTDKGKG
+919 DKEG
-930 WRIPTMIE
+930 
-938 LYAIW
+938 A
-943 DICRGSNFD
+943 
-952 ATDDEA
+952 
-958 ATYTFGDGMGV
+958 
-969 RNAQNVVVPY
+969 
-979 WSSSVGKPYFS
+979 
-990 VRSVIYFQTGKFN
+990 
-1003 TSGTTGEKNLY
+1003 
-1014 PVRCVR
+1014 VRCVR
-1020 EK
+1020 MKK

>member
-1 MERIGKTGMWVWLLL
+1 MERISKTVLFVWLLL
-16 LAVSCTRTEVE
+16 WVAGGCTRTEVE

-67 IDSIAPGITDSVA
+67 IDSVVPGMTDSVA

-112 QYISPVTGTTVNLRL
+112 HYISPVTGTTVNLRL

-149 ATETV
+149 ATETA
-154 LKEHIFTYTSTAE
+154 LKEHVFTYTSTAE

-233 EETTT
+233 EETAT

-346 RITVGTIPPIDLDGL
+346 RITVGTIPPIDIGGL

-391 LSALLNDNIPVGYG
+391 LSALLNNIPVGYG
-405 ANIIHQGPAKIVFKA
+405 ANITHQGPAKIVFKA

-448 QNGSTMNVGSAI
+448 QEGSTLNVGSAI
-460 SLEAASGSEGQSTFT
+460 SLKAASGSEGQSSFT

-496 DPANSGDEATGG
+496 DLATSGDEATGG

-576 SSLFTATPYLSWKIT
+576 SSQFTATPYLSWKIT

-619 VPVNPNSEERTGT
+619 VPVNPNSEERTGA
-632 ITVRVGDES
+632 IIVRVGDES
-641 KGPTGNIAVQQAAS
+641 KGPTGNITVQQAAS
-655 SLTVDEV
+655 SLTVDEI
-662 PTSLAPTAEA
+662 PTYLAPTAEA

-684 SYTITHPDWLTFTG
+684 SYIITHPDWLTFTG
-698 ETTGTTSGDKQT
+698 ETTGTTSGNKQT
-710 FNYKANSINKNK
+710 FNNKANSVNKNK
-722 EARNGNIS
+722 EARSGNIS
-730 VAAGNMAKETA
+730 VAAGNMAEETA

-751 EPRTIELPNTAS
+751 EPTEITLPNTES
-763 SAEATITGTSG
+763 SGTVSISGTSG
-774 LSWELT
+774 LPWSVT
-780 RAKTGDEAITT
+780 RSSGNDGNVIT
-791 VVTSGELTSTSHTV
+791 VSPASGSIQSNAQVV
-805 TFSAQANEGG
+805 TFSAPANSGNMRSAAFTIAVSGGTHSIAVTVNQNASLPANEIKIDDTSLKRYYNKLQTNANPVSWITNPPFDVDGTNMAASFG
-815 ERSADFILAVTGGNH
+815 IRNLVLGDNPSMEGSYILQIQKKQKAYVNDPSFKTTNYTVQKAYCNDLTDWRLPTELELHEVWYNH
-830 SDTVTVKQ
+830 DKFE
-838 ASGLNTITINQAV
+838 N
-851 ADSYK
+851 
-856 KYYEDYNS
+856 
-864 SATALPFYYDG
+864 
-875 GNYGLSGPY
+875 LSWMDP
-884 GGDYKGNSDTYLVD
+884 LV
-898 APYTIEVEATQSK
+898 
-911 SLNMYTAA
+911 NMW
-919 AIKVCTDKGKG
+919 I
-930 WRIPTMIE
+930 
-938 LYAIW
+938 
-943 DICRGSNFD
+943 
-952 ATDDEA
+952 
-958 ATYTFGDGMGV
+958 
-969 RNAQNVVVPY
+969 
-979 WSSSVGKPYFS
+979 WSSSVWNNGGNGRCRVDKIGRLDYN
-990 VRSVIYFQTGKFN
+990 YTNKEGA
-1003 TSGTTGEKNLY
+1003 
-1014 PVRCVR
+1014 VRCVR
-1020 EK
+1020 IKK

>member
-1 MERIGKTGMWVWLLL
+1 MERISKTVLFVWLLL
-16 LAVSCTRTEVE
+16 WVAGGCTRTEVE

-67 IDSIAPGITDSVA
+67 IDSVVPGMTDSVA

-101 QYDASGNRVFS
+101 QYDATGNRVFS

-149 ATETV
+149 ATETA
-154 LKEHIFTYTSTAE
+154 LKEHVFTYASTTE
-167 GLPENRLCG
+167 GLPESRLCG

-189 VESIGVDMTRTVA
+189 VESIGVDMIRTVA

-213 GFSFKPSSVKL
+213 GFSFKPFSVKL

-252 SADGAT
+252 NADGAT

-372 GLQVTARPGD
+372 ELQVTARPGD

-405 ANIIHQGPAKIVFKA
+405 ANITHQGPAKIVFKA

-448 QNGSTMNVGSAI
+448 QEGSTLNVGSAI

-496 DPANSGDEATGG
+496 DLGNSGDEATGG
-508 EQILKVKAASSN
+508 EQSLIVKAASSN

-566 EVSAEGAIDA
+566 EISAEGANDA
-576 SSLFTATPYLSWKIT
+576 SSSFTATSDLPWKT
-591 VSEADNWIGLTGQTT
+591 AVTEPNGWLTLTGQTT
-606 GQTTTNPQNVVFN
+606 GTTTTNPQNVVFN
-619 VPVNPNSEERTGT
+619 VPVNPNSEKRTGT

-684 SYTITHPDWLTFTG
+684 SYTITHPDWLAFTG
-698 ETTGTTSGDKQT
+698 ETTGTTSGNKQT
-710 FNYKANSINKNK
+710 FNYKTNSVNKNK
-722 EARNGNIS
+722 EVRSGNIS
-730 VAAGNMAKETA
+730 VAAGNMAEETA

-751 EPRTIELPNTAS
+751 EPTEITLPNTES
-763 SAEATITGTSG
+763 SGTVSISGTSG
-774 LSWELT
+774 LPWSVT
-780 RAKTGDEAITT
+780 RSSGNDGNVIT
-791 VVTSGELTSTSHTV
+791 VSPASGSIQSNAQVV
-805 TFSAQANEGG
+805 TFSAPANSGNMRSAAFTIAVSGGTHSIAVTVNQNASLPANEIKIDDTSLKRYYNKLQTNANPVSWITNPPFDVDGTNMAASFG
-815 ERSADFILAVTGGNH
+815 IRNLVLGDNPSMEGSYILQIEKKQKPYVSDPSFKTTNYTVQKDYCNNLTEDNFTDWRLPTELELHEVWYNHDKFENLSWMDPLVNMWIWSCSVYNKGGNGRCRV
-830 SDTVTVKQ
+830 DKI
-838 ASGLNTITINQAV
+838 GRL
-851 ADSYK
+851 
-856 KYYEDYNS
+856 DYN
-864 SATALPFYYDG
+864 Y
-875 GNYGLSGPY
+875 
-884 GGDYKGNSDTYLVD
+884 
-898 APYTIEVEATQSK
+898 
-911 SLNMYTAA
+911 M
-919 AIKVCTDKGKG
+919 DKEG
-930 WRIPTMIE
+930 
-938 LYAIW
+938 A
-943 DICRGSNFD
+943 
-952 ATDDEA
+952 
-958 ATYTFGDGMGV
+958 
-969 RNAQNVVVPY
+969 
-979 WSSSVGKPYFS
+979 
-990 VRSVIYFQTGKFN
+990 
-1003 TSGTTGEKNLY
+1003 
-1014 PVRCVR
+1014 VRCVR
-1020 EK
+1020 MKK

>member
-1 MERIGKTGMWVWLLL
+1 
-16 LAVSCTRTEVE
+16 
-27 EKDLPPHP
+27 
-35 AKEVEAV
+35 
-42 FNLNVLANRPLQT
+42 
-55 RSITFTPEGTFE
+55 
-67 IDSIAPGITDSVA
+67 
-80 TRSAVAL
+80 
-87 TEGDESLISQLWVG
+87 
-101 QYDASGNRVFS
+101 
-112 QYISPVTGTTVNLRL
+112 
-127 KESGEATHHVWF
+127 
-139 VANCDDLGEI
+139 
-149 ATETV
+149 
-154 LKEHIFTYTSTAE
+154 
-167 GLPENRLCG
+167 

-238 QLTDVTY
+238 QLTDVIY
-245 GEYTGES
+245 GEYIGES

-315 PGSTDMNDYNIK
+315 PGSKDMNDYNIK

-346 RITVGTIPPIDLDGL
+346 RITVGTIPPIDTGGL

-440 EEQNIEIV
+440 EEQNIKIV
-448 QNGSTMNVGSAI
+448 QEGSTLNVGSAI

-496 DPANSGDEATGG
+496 DLANSGDEATGG

-534 GGSVGSSTYNDLK
+534 GGSVGSSTYK
-547 KEISVEQTGSTVTC
+547 KEISVEQIGSTVTC

-576 SSLFTATPYLSWKIT
+576 SSQFTATPYLPWKIT
-591 VSEADNWIGLTGQTT
+591 VSEVDNWIGLTGQTT

-619 VPVNPNSEERTGT
+619 VPVNPNSEERTGA
-632 ITVRVGDES
+632 IIVRVGDES

-684 SYTITHPDWLTFTG
+684 SYIITHPDWLTFTG
-698 ETTGTTSGDKQT
+698 ETTGTTSGNKQT
-710 FNYKANSINKNK
+710 FNYKANSVNKNK
-722 EARNGNIS
+722 EARSGNIS

-741 ISQEASVFKV
+741 ISQDASEFKV
-751 EPRTIELPNTAS
+751 EPTEITLPNTES
-763 SAEATITGTSG
+763 SGTVSISGTSG
-774 LSWELT
+774 LPWSVT
-780 RAKTGDEAITT
+780 RSSGNDGNTIT
-791 VVTSGELTSTSHTV
+791 VSPTSGSIQSNAQVV
-805 TFSAQANEGG
+805 TFSAPDNSGNMRSAAFTIAVSGGTHSIAVTVNQNASLPANEIKIDDTSLKRYYNKLQTNANPVSWITNPPFDVDGTNMAASFG
-815 ERSADFILAVTGGNH
+815 IRNLVLGDNPSMEGSYILQIQKKQKAYVNDPSFKTTNYTVQKAYCNDLTEDDLTDWRLPTELELHEVWYNH
-830 SDTVTVKQ
+830 DKFE
-838 ASGLNTITINQAV
+838 N
-851 ADSYK
+851 
-856 KYYEDYNS
+856 
-864 SATALPFYYDG
+864 
-875 GNYGLSGPY
+875 LSWMDP
-884 GGDYKGNSDTYLVD
+884 LV
-898 APYTIEVEATQSK
+898 
-911 SLNMYTAA
+911 NMW
-919 AIKVCTDKGKG
+919 I
-930 WRIPTMIE
+930 
-938 LYAIW
+938 
-943 DICRGSNFD
+943 
-952 ATDDEA
+952 
-958 ATYTFGDGMGV
+958 
-969 RNAQNVVVPY
+969 
-979 WSSSVGKPYFS
+979 WSSSVWNNGGNGRCRVDKIGRLDYN
-990 VRSVIYFQTGKFN
+990 YTNKEGA
-1003 TSGTTGEKNLY
+1003 
-1014 PVRCVR
+1014 VRCVR
-1020 EK
+1020 IKK

>member
-1 MERIGKTGMWVWLLL
+1 M
-16 LAVSCTRTEVE
+16 
-27 EKDLPPHP
+27 
-35 AKEVEAV
+35 
-42 FNLNVLANRPLQT
+42 
-55 RSITFTPEGTFE
+55 
-67 IDSIAPGITDSVA
+67 
-80 TRSAVAL
+80 
-87 TEGDESLISQLWVG
+87 
-101 QYDASGNRVFS
+101 
-112 QYISPVTGTTVNLRL
+112 
-127 KESGEATHHVWF
+127 
-139 VANCDDLGEI
+139 
-149 ATETV
+149 
-154 LKEHIFTYTSTAE
+154 KEHVFTYASTTE

-238 QLTDVTY
+238 QLTDVIY
-245 GEYTGES
+245 GEYIGES

-315 PGSTDMNDYNIK
+315 PGSKDMNDYNIK

-346 RITVGTIPPIDLDGL
+346 RITVGTIPPIDTGGL

-440 EEQNIEIV
+440 EEQNIKIV
-448 QNGSTMNVGSAI
+448 QEGSTLNVGSAI

-496 DPANSGDEATGG
+496 DLANSGDEATGG
-508 EQILKVKAASSN
+508 EQILKVKAASSK

-547 KEISVEQTGSTVTC
+547 KEISVEQIGSTVTC

-576 SSLFTATPYLSWKIT
+576 SSQFTATPYLPWKIT
-591 VSEADNWIGLTGQTT
+591 VSEVDNWIGLTGQTT

-619 VPVNPNSEERTGT
+619 VPVNPNSEERTGA
-632 ITVRVGDES
+632 IIVRVGDES

-684 SYTITHPDWLTFTG
+684 SYIITHPDWLTFTG
-698 ETTGTTSGDKQT
+698 ETTGTTSGNKQT
-710 FNYKANSINKNK
+710 FNYKANSVNKNK
-722 EARNGNIS
+722 EARSGNIS

-741 ISQEASVFKV
+741 ISQDASEFKV
-751 EPRTIELPNTAS
+751 EPTEITLPNTES
-763 SAEATITGTSG
+763 SGTVSISGTSG
-774 LSWELT
+774 LPWSVT
-780 RAKTGDEAITT
+780 RSSGNDGNTIT
-791 VVTSGELTSTSHTV
+791 VSPTSGSIQSNAQVV
-805 TFSAQANEGG
+805 TFSAPDNSGNMRSAAFTIAVSGGTHSIAVTVNQNASLPANEIKIDDTSLKRYYNKLQTNANPVSWITNPPFDVDGTNMAASFG
-815 ERSADFILAVTGGNH
+815 IRNLVLGDNPSMEGSYILQIQKKQKAYVNDPSFKTTNYTVQKAYCNDLTEDDLTDWRLPTELELHEVWYNH
-830 SDTVTVKQ
+830 DKFE
-838 ASGLNTITINQAV
+838 N
-851 ADSYK
+851 
-856 KYYEDYNS
+856 
-864 SATALPFYYDG
+864 
-875 GNYGLSGPY
+875 LSWMDP
-884 GGDYKGNSDTYLVD
+884 LV
-898 APYTIEVEATQSK
+898 
-911 SLNMYTAA
+911 NMW
-919 AIKVCTDKGKG
+919 I
-930 WRIPTMIE
+930 
-938 LYAIW
+938 
-943 DICRGSNFD
+943 
-952 ATDDEA
+952 
-958 ATYTFGDGMGV
+958 
-969 RNAQNVVVPY
+969 
-979 WSSSVGKPYFS
+979 WSSSVWNNGGNGRCRVDKIGRLDYN
-990 VRSVIYFQTGKFN
+990 YTNKEGA
-1003 TSGTTGEKNLY
+1003 
-1014 PVRCVR
+1014 VRCVR
-1020 EK
+1020 IKK

>member
-67 IDSIAPGITDSVA
+67 IDSVAPGMTDSVA

-154 LKEHIFTYTSTAE
+154 LKEHIFTYASTTE

-281 EKTGRGVSNATC
+281 EKTGRAVSNATC

-346 RITVGTIPPIDLDGL
+346 RITVGTIPPIDTGGL

-372 GLQVTARPGD
+372 ELQVTARPGD

-405 ANIIHQGPAKIVFKA
+405 ANITHQGPAKIVFKA

-448 QNGSTMNVGSAI
+448 QEGSTLNVGSPI
-460 SLEAASGSEGQSTFT
+460 SLEAASGSEGQSSFT

-483 ALLSDGWLSWASG
+483 AILSDSWLGWASG
-496 DPANSGDEATGG
+496 IESSGDEATG
-508 EQILKVKAASSN
+508 EVQSLVLKAASSN
-520 PYASA
+520 PFAAA

-534 GGSVGSSTYNDLK
+534 GEIGKDASLK
-547 KEISVEQTGSTVTC
+547 KTISVSQAESTVTC

-566 EVSAEGAIDA
+566 EISAEGANDA
-576 SSLFTATPYLSWKIT
+576 SSSFTATSDLPWKT
-591 VSEADNWIGLTGQTT
+591 VVTELNGWLTLTGQTT
-606 GQTTTNPQNVVFN
+606 GTTTTNPQNVVFN
-619 VPVNPNSEERTGT
+619 VPVNPNSEERTGA
-632 ITVRVGDES
+632 IIVCVGDES
-641 KGPTGNIAVQQAAS
+641 KGPNGEITVIQKESALSVDEDKTIPAIAS
-655 SLTVDEV
+655 SDNT
-662 PTSLAPTAEA
+662 
-672 SGSVAFTATKGL
+672 FIFKATKGL
-684 SYTITHPDWLTFTG
+684 SWSVSEEMDWLTLLGTTDG
-698 ETTGTTSGDKQT
+698 TNNTTGSDQT
-710 FNYKANSINKNK
+710 ITYSVLINPN
-722 EARNGNIS
+722 ESARNGNIE
-730 VAAGNMAKETA
+730 VKAGN
-741 ISQEASVFKV
+741 ISKSITV
-751 EPRTIELPNTAS
+751 EQAGSTF
-763 SAEATITGTSG
+763 SATGGEEKIAATGGTTTGLIKATSG
-774 LSWELT
+774 LAWTITPETDNEITVSP
-780 RAKTGDEAITT
+780 ASGSGDATLE
-791 VVTSGELTSTSHTV
+791 
-805 TFSAQANEGG
+805 FSASENAGTDRMGTFTVSLDANQ
-815 ERSADFILAVTGGNH
+815 ER
-830 SDTVTVKQ
+830 
-838 ASGLNTITINQAV
+838 TITITTTQTGKDTGASIGNLQVCKTEDGNENWAV
-851 ADSYK
+851 ANTK
-856 KYYEDYNS
+856 
-864 SATALPFYYDG
+864 
-875 GNYGLSGPY
+875 
-884 GGDYKGNSDTYLVD
+884 
-898 APYTIEVEATQSK
+898 
-911 SLNMYTAA
+911 
-919 AIKVCTDKGKG
+919 CTDSTKEGYND
-930 WRIPTMIE
+930 WRLPTISE
-938 LYAIW
+938 LSTIY
-943 DICRGSNFD
+943 SNR
-952 ATDDEA
+952 A
-958 ATYTFGDGMGV
+958 ALQTISDFTAFSMTV
-969 RNAQNVVVPY
+969 SY
-979 WSSSVGKPYFS
+979 WSSSSGYNN
-990 VRSVIYFQTGKFN
+990 QTYQSINFINGSTEN
-1003 TSGTTGEKNLY
+1003 RWSTGAAN
-1014 PVRCVR
+1014 VRCVR
-1020 EK
+1020 TK

>member
-1 MERIGKTGMWVWLLL
+1 MKRISKTGLWVCLLL
-16 LAVSCTRTEVE
+16 LAMSCTRTEVE

-55 RSITFTPEGTFE
+55 RSITFIPEGTFE
-67 IDSIAPGITDSVA
+67 IDSVVPGMTDSVA
-80 TRSAVAL
+80 TKSATAL
-87 TEGDESLISQLWVG
+87 TGGDESLISQLWVG
-101 QYDASGNRVFS
+101 QYDTSGNRVFS
-112 QYISPVTGTTVNLRL
+112 HYISPVTGTTVNLKL

-149 ATETV
+149 ATETA
-154 LKEHIFTYTSTAE
+154 LKEHVFTYASTVD
-167 GLPENRLCG
+167 GLPDSRLCG

-213 GFSFKPSSVKL
+213 GFSFDPSSVKL
-224 KSVPDKIRM
+224 KSVPNKIRM

-245 GEYTGES
+245 GEYTGE
-252 SADGAT
+252 ADANGAT

-271 TGENAATSEK
+271 TDDNAAASEK

-315 PGSTDMNDYNIK
+315 PGSEDMNDYNIK

-346 RITVGTIPPIDLDGL
+346 RITVGTIPPIDTGGL

-372 GLQVTARPGD
+372 ELQVTARPG
-382 EWTIKLPNW
+382 EQWSIKLPDW
-391 LSALLNDNIPVGYG
+391 LSALIDNTIQAGYG
-405 ANIIHQGPAKIVFKA
+405 ARIDHQGPAKIVFKA
-420 ETANPTAQQRSFSFQ
+420 ETANPTAQQRSFSFK
-435 MNVTG
+435 MDVTG

-448 QNGSTMNVGSAI
+448 QEGSILNVGSAI

-483 ALLSDGWLSWASG
+483 AILSDGWLGWASG
-496 DPANSGDEATGG
+496 NPANSADEAIG
-508 EQILKVKAASSN
+508 EEQSLIVKAASSN

-534 GGSVGSSTYNDLK
+534 GQSVGSSTYNDLK
-547 KEISVEQTGSTVTC
+547 KEISVSQAASTVVC
-561 PTQPV
+561 STQPI
-566 EVSAEGAIDA
+566 EVSAEGATDA
-576 SSLFTATPYLSWKIT
+576 SSQFTATSGLPWKIA
-591 VSEADNWIGLTGQTT
+591 VSEADNWIELTGQKT
-606 GQTTTNPQNVVFN
+606 GQTTTNLQNVVFN
-619 VPVNPNSEERTGT
+619 VPVNLDSKERTGA

-655 SLTVDEV
+655 SLTVDEI

-684 SYTITHPDWLTFTG
+684 SYAITYPEWLTFTG
-698 ETTGTTSGDKQT
+698 ETTGSVTGTKQT
-710 FNYKANSINKNK
+710 IGYKTNSVNKNK
-722 EARNGNIS
+722 EVREGQIS
-730 VAAGNMAKETA
+730 VTAGNMAEKTT
-741 ISQEASVFKV
+741 ISQEASTFKV
-751 EPRTIELPNTAS
+751 ESRTIELPNTAS
-763 SAEATITGTSG
+763 SAEATITGTFG
-774 LSWELT
+774 LPWTLT
-780 RAKTGDEAITT
+780 KSNTGDAAITT
-791 VVTSGELTSTSHTV
+791 TATGGDLSGTSHTI
-805 TFSAQANEGG
+805 TFTAPANEGG
-815 ERSADFILAVTGGNH
+815 ERSADFIIAVTGGNH
-830 SDTVTVKQ
+830 SETVTVKQ
-838 ASGLNTITINQAV
+838 ASGLNTITINQTV
-851 ADSYK
+851 VDSYK
-856 KYYEDYNS
+856 KYHDDKFPQ
-864 SATALPFYYDG
+864 AKTPPFNYDF
-875 GNYGLSGPY
+875 GNYAATGSY
-884 GGDYKGNSDTYLVD
+884 GSDYKGNSTNYTIDK
-898 APYTIEVEATQSK
+898 PYTIEVEAKQS
-911 SLNMYTAA
+911 SVREQYLTGLP
-919 AIKVCTDKGKG
+919 IQECTKKKDG
-930 WRIPTMIE
+930 WRVPTMIE

-943 DICRGSNFD
+943 NICKGDNSD
-952 ATDDEA
+952 ATDEEP
-958 ATYTFGDGMGV
+958 ATYTFGEGFI
-969 RNAQNVVVPY
+969 NSAY
-979 WSSSVGKPYFS
+979 WSSSCGEGAVS
-990 VRSVIYFQTGKFN
+990 TRAVIYFMNGQFN
-1003 TSGTTGEKNLY
+1003 TSGTSSSPGKNTY

>member
-1 MERIGKTGMWVWLLL
+1 MKRIGKTGMWVWLLL

-67 IDSIAPGITDSVA
+67 IDSVVPGMTDSVA

-101 QYDASGNRVFS
+101 QYDATGNRVFS

-139 VANCDDLGEI
+139 VANCDDWGEI
-149 ATETV
+149 ATEAV
-154 LKEHIFTYTSTAE
+154 LKEHVFTYASTTE

-372 GLQVTARPGD
+372 ELQVTARPGD

-391 LSALLNDNIPVGYG
+391 LSAMLNDNIPVGYG

-448 QNGSTMNVGSAI
+448 QEGSTLNVGSAI

-496 DPANSGDEATGG
+496 DLANSGDEATGG

-684 SYTITHPDWLTFTG
+684 SYTITHPNWLAFTG

-710 FNYKANSINKNK
+710 FNYKTNSVNKNK
-722 EARNGNIS
+722 EVRSGNIS
-730 VAAGNMAKETA
+730 VAAGNMAEETA

-751 EPRTIELPNTAS
+751 EPTEITLPNTES
-763 SAEATITGTSG
+763 SGTVSISGTSG
-774 LSWELT
+774 LPWSVT
-780 RAKTGDEAITT
+780 RSSGNDGNVIT
-791 VVTSGELTSTSHTV
+791 VSPASGSIQSNAQVV
-805 TFSAQANEGG
+805 TFSAPANSGNMRSAAFTIAVSGGTHSIAVTVNQNASLPANEIKIDDTSLKRYYNKLQTNANPVSWITNPPFDVDGTNMAASFG
-815 ERSADFILAVTGGNH
+815 IRNLVLGDNPSMEGSYILQIEKKQKPYVSDPSFKTTNYTVQKDYCNNLTEDNFTDWRLPTELELHEVWYNHDKFENLSWMDPLVNMWIWSCSVYNKGGNGRCRV
-830 SDTVTVKQ
+830 DKI
-838 ASGLNTITINQAV
+838 GRL
-851 ADSYK
+851 
-856 KYYEDYNS
+856 DYN
-864 SATALPFYYDG
+864 Y
-875 GNYGLSGPY
+875 
-884 GGDYKGNSDTYLVD
+884 
-898 APYTIEVEATQSK
+898 
-911 SLNMYTAA
+911 M
-919 AIKVCTDKGKG
+919 DKEG
-930 WRIPTMIE
+930 
-938 LYAIW
+938 A
-943 DICRGSNFD
+943 
-952 ATDDEA
+952 
-958 ATYTFGDGMGV
+958 
-969 RNAQNVVVPY
+969 
-979 WSSSVGKPYFS
+979 
-990 VRSVIYFQTGKFN
+990 
-1003 TSGTTGEKNLY
+1003 
-1014 PVRCVR
+1014 VRCVR
-1020 EK
+1020 MKK

>member
-1 MERIGKTGMWVWLLL
+1 MERISKTVLFVWLLL
-16 LAVSCTRTEVE
+16 WVAGGCTRTEVE

-139 VANCDDLGEI
+139 VANCDDWGEI
-149 ATETV
+149 ATEAV
-154 LKEHIFTYTSTAE
+154 LKEHVFTYASTTE

-233 EETTT
+233 EETAT

-293 IELTG
+293 IELAG

-346 RITVGTIPPIDLDGL
+346 RITVGTIPPINTGGL

-372 GLQVTARPGD
+372 ELQVTARPGD

-391 LSALLNDNIPVGYG
+391 LSALLNNIPVGYG
-405 ANIIHQGPAKIVFKA
+405 ANITHQGPAKIVFKA

-448 QNGSTMNVGSAI
+448 QEGSTLNVGSAI
-460 SLEAASGSEGQSTFT
+460 SLKAASGSEGQSSFT

-496 DPANSGDEATGG
+496 DLATSGDEATGG

-576 SSLFTATPYLSWKIT
+576 SSQFTATPYLSWKIT

-632 ITVRVGDES
+632 ITVCVGDES
-641 KGPTGNIAVQQAAS
+641 KGPTGNITVQQAAS
-655 SLTVDEV
+655 SLTVDEI
-662 PTSLAPTAEA
+662 PTYLAPTAEA

-684 SYTITHPDWLTFTG
+684 SYIITHPDWLTFTG
-698 ETTGTTSGDKQT
+698 ETTGTTSGNKQT
-710 FNYKANSINKNK
+710 FNYKANSVNKNK
-722 EARNGNIS
+722 EARSGNIS
-730 VAAGNMAKETA
+730 VAAGNMAEETA

-751 EPRTIELPNTAS
+751 EPTEITLPNTES
-763 SAEATITGTSG
+763 SGTVSISGTSG
-774 LSWELT
+774 LPWSVT
-780 RAKTGDEAITT
+780 RSSGNDGNVIT
-791 VVTSGELTSTSHTV
+791 VSPASGSIQSNAQVV
-805 TFSAQANEGG
+805 TFSAPANSGNMRSAAFTIAVSGGTHSIAVTVNQNASLPANEIKIDDTSLKRYYNKLQTNANPVSWITNPPFDVDGTNMAASFG
-815 ERSADFILAVTGGNH
+815 IRNLVLGDNPSMEGSYILQIEKKQKPYVSDPSFKTTNYTVQKDYCNNLTEDNFTDWRLPTELELHEVWYNHDKFENLSWMDPLVNMWIWSCSVYNKGGNGRCRV
-830 SDTVTVKQ
+830 DKI
-838 ASGLNTITINQAV
+838 GRL
-851 ADSYK
+851 
-856 KYYEDYNS
+856 DYN
-864 SATALPFYYDG
+864 Y
-875 GNYGLSGPY
+875 
-884 GGDYKGNSDTYLVD
+884 
-898 APYTIEVEATQSK
+898 
-911 SLNMYTAA
+911 M
-919 AIKVCTDKGKG
+919 DKEG
-930 WRIPTMIE
+930 
-938 LYAIW
+938 A
-943 DICRGSNFD
+943 
-952 ATDDEA
+952 
-958 ATYTFGDGMGV
+958 
-969 RNAQNVVVPY
+969 
-979 WSSSVGKPYFS
+979 
-990 VRSVIYFQTGKFN
+990 
-1003 TSGTTGEKNLY
+1003 
-1014 PVRCVR
+1014 VRCVR
-1020 EK
+1020 MKK

>member
-1 MERIGKTGMWVWLLL
+1 M
-16 LAVSCTRTEVE
+16 
-27 EKDLPPHP
+27 
-35 AKEVEAV
+35 
-42 FNLNVLANRPLQT
+42 
-55 RSITFTPEGTFE
+55 
-67 IDSIAPGITDSVA
+67 
-80 TRSAVAL
+80 
-87 TEGDESLISQLWVG
+87 
-101 QYDASGNRVFS
+101 
-112 QYISPVTGTTVNLRL
+112 
-127 KESGEATHHVWF
+127 
-139 VANCDDLGEI
+139 
-149 ATETV
+149 
-154 LKEHIFTYTSTAE
+154 KEHVFTYASTTE

-238 QLTDVTY
+238 QLTDVIY
-245 GEYTGES
+245 GEYIGES

-307 ENVTFRFF
+307 ENVTFRFL
-315 PGSTDMNDYNIK
+315 PGSKDMNDYNIK

-346 RITVGTIPPIDLDGL
+346 RITVGTIPPIDTGGL

-440 EEQNIEIV
+440 EEQNIKIV
-448 QNGSTMNVGSAI
+448 QEGSTLNVGSAI

-496 DPANSGDEATGG
+496 DLANSGDEATGG

-547 KEISVEQTGSTVTC
+547 KEISVEQIGSTVTC

-576 SSLFTATPYLSWKIT
+576 SSQFTATPYLPWKIT
-591 VSEADNWIGLTGQTT
+591 VSEVDNWIGLTGQTT

-619 VPVNPNSEERTGT
+619 VPVNPNSEERTGA
-632 ITVRVGDES
+632 IIVRVGDES

-684 SYTITHPDWLTFTG
+684 SYIITHPDWLTFTG
-698 ETTGTTSGDKQT
+698 ETTGTTSGNKQT
-710 FNYKANSINKNK
+710 FNYKANSVNKNK
-722 EARNGNIS
+722 EARSGNIS

-741 ISQEASVFKV
+741 ISQDASEFKV
-751 EPRTIELPNTAS
+751 EPTEITLPNTES
-763 SAEATITGTSG
+763 SGTVSISGTSG
-774 LSWELT
+774 LPWSVT
-780 RAKTGDEAITT
+780 RSSGNDGNTIT
-791 VVTSGELTSTSHTV
+791 VSPTSGSIQSNAQVV
-805 TFSAQANEGG
+805 TFSAPDNSGNMRSAAFTIAVSGGTHSIAVTVNQNASLPANEIKIDDTSLKRYYNKLQTNANPVSWITNPPFDVDGTNMAASFG
-815 ERSADFILAVTGGNH
+815 IRNLVLGDNPSMEGSYILQIQKKQKAYVNDPSFKTTNYTVQKAYCNDLTEDDLTDWRLPTELELHEVWYNH
-830 SDTVTVKQ
+830 DKFE
-838 ASGLNTITINQAV
+838 N
-851 ADSYK
+851 
-856 KYYEDYNS
+856 
-864 SATALPFYYDG
+864 
-875 GNYGLSGPY
+875 LSWMDP
-884 GGDYKGNSDTYLVD
+884 LV
-898 APYTIEVEATQSK
+898 
-911 SLNMYTAA
+911 NMW
-919 AIKVCTDKGKG
+919 I
-930 WRIPTMIE
+930 
-938 LYAIW
+938 
-943 DICRGSNFD
+943 
-952 ATDDEA
+952 
-958 ATYTFGDGMGV
+958 
-969 RNAQNVVVPY
+969 
-979 WSSSVGKPYFS
+979 WSSSVWNNGGNGRCRVDKIGRLDYN
-990 VRSVIYFQTGKFN
+990 YTNKEGA
-1003 TSGTTGEKNLY
+1003 
-1014 PVRCVR
+1014 VRCVR
-1020 EK
+1020 IKK

>member
-1 MERIGKTGMWVWLLL
+1 MKRISKTGLLVWLLL

-42 FNLNVLANRPLQT
+42 FSLNVLANRPLQT

-67 IDSIAPGITDSVA
+67 IDSVAPGMTDSVA
-80 TRSAVAL
+80 TKSPTAL

-112 QYISPVTGTTVNLRL
+112 HYISPMVGTTVNLKL
-127 KESGEATHHVWF
+127 KESGGATHHVWF

-154 LKEHIFTYTSTAE
+154 LKEHVFTYASTAE

-224 KSVPDKIRM
+224 KSVPDKMRM
-233 EETTT
+233 EEMTT
-238 QLTDVTY
+238 QLTDVMY
-245 GEYTGES
+245 GEYTGE
-252 SADGAT
+252 ADTNGAT
-258 MHWYLPENRAGVV
+258 MHWYLPENRAGEV
-271 TGENAATSEK
+271 TGENASTSDK

-315 PGSTDMNDYNIK
+315 PGSKDMNDYNIK

-372 GLQVTARPGD
+372 ELQITARPG
-382 EWTIKLPNW
+382 ERWTIKLPDW
-391 LSALLNDNIPVGYG
+391 LSALIDNTIQAGYG
-405 ANIIHQGPAKIVFKA
+405 ARIDHQGPAKIVFKA
-420 ETANPTAQQRSFSFQ
+420 ETANPTAEPRPFPFK
-435 MNVTG
+435 MDVTG
-440 EEQNIEIV
+440 KEQNIEIV
-448 QNGSTMNVGSAI
+448 QEGSTLEVGNAI
-460 SLEAASGSEGQSTFT
+460 SLDAASGSEGQSSFT
-475 LTKGLNWR
+475 VTKGLNWR
-483 ALLSDGWLSWASG
+483 AVLSDGWLSWASG
-496 DPANSGDEATGG
+496 NPATSGVEATG
-508 EQILKVKAASSN
+508 ETQSLIVKAASSN
-520 PYASA
+520 PYAAA
-525 RTGSITVEG
+525 RTGSIMVEG
-534 GGSVGSSTYNDLK
+534 GQSVGSSTYNDLK

-561 PTQPV
+561 PPQPV

-576 SSLFTATPYLSWKIT
+576 SSQFTATPYLPWKIT
-591 VSEADNWIGLTGQTT
+591 VSEADNWLGLTGQTT
-606 GQTTTNPQNVVFN
+606 GQTTINPQNVVFN
-619 VPVNPNSEERTGT
+619 VPVNPDSKERTGA

-641 KGPTGNIAVQQAAS
+641 KGPTSNIAVQQAAS
-655 SLTVDEV
+655 SLTVDEI

-684 SYTITHPDWLTFTG
+684 SYTITHPNWLAFTG
-698 ETTGTTSGDKQT
+698 ETTGTTNGDKQT
-710 FNYKANSINKNK
+710 FNYKANSVNKNK
-722 EARNGNIS
+722 EVRSGNIS
-730 VAAGNMAKETA
+730 VAAGNMAKETVV
-741 ISQEASVFKV
+741 SQEASVFKV

-763 SAEATITGTSG
+763 SAEATIIGTLG

-780 RAKTGDEAITT
+780 RAKTGDEAITA
-791 VVTSGELTSTSHTV
+791 VATSGELTSTSHIV
-805 TFSAQANEGG
+805 TFSALANEGG
-815 ERSADFILAVTGGNH
+815 ERSADFIIAVTGGNH

-838 ASGLNTITINQAV
+838 ASGLNTITINRNIV
-851 ADSYK
+851 DSFKNYHDNNFPNAK
-856 KYYEDYNS
+856 
-864 SATALPFYYDG
+864 TPPFNYDF
-875 GNYGLSGPY
+875 GNYAASGSY
-884 GGDYKGNSDTYLVD
+884 SGDYKGNSASYTVD
-898 APYTIEVEATQSK
+898 EPYTIEVEATQS
-911 SLNMYTAA
+911 LVREQYLTGLP
-919 AIKVCTDKGKG
+919 IKVCTDKGDG
-930 WRIPTMIE
+930 WRVPTMIE

-943 DICRGSNFD
+943 NICKGDDSD
-952 ATDDEA
+952 ATDDEP
-958 ATYTFGDGMGV
+958 ATYTFGEGFIYS
-969 RNAQNVVVPY
+969 AY
-979 WSSSVGKPYFS
+979 WSSSCGEGAVS
-990 VRSVIYFQTGKFN
+990 TRAVIYFMNGQFN
-1003 TSGTTGEKNLY
+1003 TSGTSSSPGKNTY

>member
-1 MERIGKTGMWVWLLL
+1 M
-16 LAVSCTRTEVE
+16 
-27 EKDLPPHP
+27 
-35 AKEVEAV
+35 
-42 FNLNVLANRPLQT
+42 
-55 RSITFTPEGTFE
+55 
-67 IDSIAPGITDSVA
+67 
-80 TRSAVAL
+80 
-87 TEGDESLISQLWVG
+87 
-101 QYDASGNRVFS
+101 
-112 QYISPVTGTTVNLRL
+112 
-127 KESGEATHHVWF
+127 
-139 VANCDDLGEI
+139 
-149 ATETV
+149 
-154 LKEHIFTYTSTAE
+154 KEHVFTYASTTE

-238 QLTDVTY
+238 QLTDVIY
-245 GEYTGES
+245 GEYIGES

-315 PGSTDMNDYNIK
+315 PGSKDMNDYNIK

-346 RITVGTIPPIDLDGL
+346 RITVGTIPPIDTGGL

-440 EEQNIEIV
+440 EEQNIKIV
-448 QNGSTMNVGSAI
+448 QEGSTLNVGSAI

-496 DPANSGDEATGG
+496 DLANSGDEATGG

-547 KEISVEQTGSTVTC
+547 KEISVEQIGSTVTC

-576 SSLFTATPYLSWKIT
+576 SSQFTATPYLPWKIT
-591 VSEADNWIGLTGQTT
+591 VSEVDNWIGLTGQTT

-619 VPVNPNSEERTGT
+619 VPVNPNSEERTGA
-632 ITVRVGDES
+632 IIVRVGDES

-684 SYTITHPDWLTFTG
+684 SYIITHPDWLTFTG
-698 ETTGTTSGDKQT
+698 ETTGTTSGNKQT
-710 FNYKANSINKNK
+710 FNYKANSVNKNK
-722 EARNGNIS
+722 EARSGNIS

-741 ISQEASVFKV
+741 ISQDASEFKV
-751 EPRTIELPNTAS
+751 EPTEITLPNTES
-763 SAEATITGTSG
+763 SGTVSISGTSG
-774 LSWELT
+774 LPWSVT
-780 RAKTGDEAITT
+780 RSSGNDGNTIT
-791 VVTSGELTSTSHTV
+791 VSPTSGSIQSNAQVV
-805 TFSAQANEGG
+805 TFSAPDNSGNMRSAAFTIAVSGGTHSIAVTVNQNASLPANEIKIDDTSLKRYYNKLQTNANPVSWITNPPFDVDGTNMAASFG
-815 ERSADFILAVTGGNH
+815 IRNLVLGDNPSMEGSYILQIQKKQKAYVNDPSFKTTNYTVQKAYCNDLTEDDLTDWRLPTELELHEVWYNH
-830 SDTVTVKQ
+830 DKFE
-838 ASGLNTITINQAV
+838 N
-851 ADSYK
+851 
-856 KYYEDYNS
+856 
-864 SATALPFYYDG
+864 
-875 GNYGLSGPY
+875 LSWMDP
-884 GGDYKGNSDTYLVD
+884 LV
-898 APYTIEVEATQSK
+898 
-911 SLNMYTAA
+911 NMW
-919 AIKVCTDKGKG
+919 I
-930 WRIPTMIE
+930 
-938 LYAIW
+938 
-943 DICRGSNFD
+943 
-952 ATDDEA
+952 
-958 ATYTFGDGMGV
+958 
-969 RNAQNVVVPY
+969 
-979 WSSSVGKPYFS
+979 WSSSVWNNGGNGRCRVDKIGRLDYN
-990 VRSVIYFQTGKFN
+990 YTNKEGA
-1003 TSGTTGEKNLY
+1003 
-1014 PVRCVR
+1014 VRCVR
-1020 EK
+1020 IKK

>member
-1 MERIGKTGMWVWLLL
+1 MERISKTVLFVWLLL
-16 LAVSCTRTEVE
+16 WVAGGCTRTEVE

-67 IDSIAPGITDSVA
+67 IDSVVPGMTDSVA

-112 QYISPVTGTTVNLRL
+112 HYISPVTGTTVNLRL

-149 ATETV
+149 ATETA
-154 LKEHIFTYTSTAE
+154 LKEHVFTYTSTAE

-233 EETTT
+233 EETAT

-346 RITVGTIPPIDLDGL
+346 RITVGTIPPIDIGGL

-391 LSALLNDNIPVGYG
+391 LSALLNNIPVGYG
-405 ANIIHQGPAKIVFKA
+405 ANITHQGPAKIVFKA

-448 QNGSTMNVGSAI
+448 QEGSTLNVGSAI
-460 SLEAASGSEGQSTFT
+460 SLKAASGSEGQSSFT

-496 DPANSGDEATGG
+496 DLATSGDEATGG

-576 SSLFTATPYLSWKIT
+576 SSQFTATPYLSWKIT
-591 VSEADNWIGLTGQTT
+591 VSEVDNWIGLTGQTT

-632 ITVRVGDES
+632 ITVCVGDES
-641 KGPTGNIAVQQAAS
+641 KGPTGNITVQQAAS
-655 SLTVDEV
+655 SLTVDEI
-662 PTSLAPTAEA
+662 PTYLAPTAEA

-684 SYTITHPDWLTFTG
+684 SYIITHPDWLTFTG
-698 ETTGTTSGDKQT
+698 ETTGTTSGNKQT
-710 FNYKANSINKNK
+710 FNNKANSVNKNK
-722 EARNGNIS
+722 EARSGNIS
-730 VAAGNMAKETA
+730 VAAGNMAEETA

-751 EPRTIELPNTAS
+751 EPTEITLPNTES
-763 SAEATITGTSG
+763 SGTVSISGTSG
-774 LSWELT
+774 LPWSVT
-780 RAKTGDEAITT
+780 RSSGNDGNVIT
-791 VVTSGELTSTSHTV
+791 VSPASGSIQSNAQVV
-805 TFSAQANEGG
+805 TFSAPANSGNMRSAAFTIAVSGGTHSIAVTVNQNASLPANEIKIDDTSLKRYYNKLQTNANPVSWITNPPFDVDGTNMAASFG
-815 ERSADFILAVTGGNH
+815 IRNLVLGDNPSMEGSYILQIQKKQKAYVNDPSFKTTNYTVQKAYCNDLTDWRLPTELELHEVWYNH
-830 SDTVTVKQ
+830 DKFE
-838 ASGLNTITINQAV
+838 N
-851 ADSYK
+851 
-856 KYYEDYNS
+856 
-864 SATALPFYYDG
+864 
-875 GNYGLSGPY
+875 LSWMDP
-884 GGDYKGNSDTYLVD
+884 LV
-898 APYTIEVEATQSK
+898 
-911 SLNMYTAA
+911 NMW
-919 AIKVCTDKGKG
+919 I
-930 WRIPTMIE
+930 
-938 LYAIW
+938 
-943 DICRGSNFD
+943 
-952 ATDDEA
+952 
-958 ATYTFGDGMGV
+958 
-969 RNAQNVVVPY
+969 
-979 WSSSVGKPYFS
+979 WSSSVWNNGGNGRCRVDKIGRLDYN
-990 VRSVIYFQTGKFN
+990 YTNKEGA
-1003 TSGTTGEKNLY
+1003 
-1014 PVRCVR
+1014 VRCVR
-1020 EK
+1020 IKK

>member
-149 ATETV
+149 ATETA
-154 LKEHIFTYTSTAE
+154 LKEHVFTYTSTAE

-176 MTGMWSGVIRDNG
+176 MTGMWSGVIRDNV

-233 EETTT
+233 EETAT

-346 RITVGTIPPIDLDGL
+346 RITVGTIPPIDIGGL

-391 LSALLNDNIPVGYG
+391 LSALLNNIPVGYG
-405 ANIIHQGPAKIVFKA
+405 ANITHQGPAKIVFKA

-448 QNGSTMNVGSAI
+448 QEGSTLNVGSAI
-460 SLEAASGSEGQSTFT
+460 SLKAASGSEGQSSFT

-496 DPANSGDEATGG
+496 DLATSGDEATGG

-576 SSLFTATPYLSWKIT
+576 SSQFTATPYLSWKIT

-632 ITVRVGDES
+632 ITVCVGDES
-641 KGPTGNIAVQQAAS
+641 KGPTGNITVQQAAS
-655 SLTVDEV
+655 SLTVDEI
-662 PTSLAPTAEA
+662 PTYLAPTAEA

-684 SYTITHPDWLTFTG
+684 SYIITHPDWLTFTG
-698 ETTGTTSGDKQT
+698 ETTGTTSGNKQT
-710 FNYKANSINKNK
+710 FNYKANSVNKNK
-722 EARNGNIS
+722 EARSGNIS
-730 VAAGNMAKETA
+730 VAAGNMAEETA

-751 EPRTIELPNTAS
+751 EPTEITLPNTES
-763 SAEATITGTSG
+763 SGTVSISGTSG
-774 LSWELT
+774 LPWSVT
-780 RAKTGDEAITT
+780 RSSGNDGNVIT
-791 VVTSGELTSTSHTV
+791 VSPASGSIQSNAQVV
-805 TFSAQANEGG
+805 TFSAPANSGNMRSAAFTIAVSGGTHSIAVTVNQNASLPANEIKIDDTSLKRYYNKLQTNANPVSWITNPPFDVDGTNMAASFG
-815 ERSADFILAVTGGNH
+815 IRNLVLGDNPSMEGSYILQIEKKQKPYVSDPSFKTTNYTVQKDYCNNLTEDNFTDWRLPTELELHEVWYNHDKFENLSWMDPLVNMWIWSCSVYNKGGNGRCRV
-830 SDTVTVKQ
+830 DKI
-838 ASGLNTITINQAV
+838 GRL
-851 ADSYK
+851 
-856 KYYEDYNS
+856 DYN
-864 SATALPFYYDG
+864 Y
-875 GNYGLSGPY
+875 
-884 GGDYKGNSDTYLVD
+884 
-898 APYTIEVEATQSK
+898 
-911 SLNMYTAA
+911 M
-919 AIKVCTDKGKG
+919 DKEG
-930 WRIPTMIE
+930 
-938 LYAIW
+938 A
-943 DICRGSNFD
+943 
-952 ATDDEA
+952 
-958 ATYTFGDGMGV
+958 
-969 RNAQNVVVPY
+969 
-979 WSSSVGKPYFS
+979 
-990 VRSVIYFQTGKFN
+990 
-1003 TSGTTGEKNLY
+1003 
-1014 PVRCVR
+1014 VRCVR
-1020 EK
+1020 MKK

>member
-154 LKEHIFTYTSTAE
+154 LKEHVFTYASTAE

-176 MTGMWSGVIRDNG
+176 MMGMWSGVIRDNG

-271 TGENAATSEK
+271 TGENVATSEK

-372 GLQVTARPGD
+372 ELQVTARPGD

-448 QNGSTMNVGSAI
+448 QEGSTLNVGSAI

-496 DPANSGDEATGG
+496 DLGNSGDEATGG
-508 EQILKVKAASSN
+508 EQSLIVKATSSN
-520 PYASA
+520 PYAAA

-534 GGSVGSSTYNDLK
+534 GEIGKDAGLK
-547 KEISVEQTGSTVTC
+547 KTISVSQAESTVTC

-566 EVSAEGAIDA
+566 EISAEGANDA
-576 SSLFTATPYLSWKIT
+576 SSSFTATSDLPWKT
-591 VSEADNWIGLTGQTT
+591 AVTEPNGWLTLTGQTT
-606 GQTTTNPQNVVFN
+606 GTTTTNPQNVVFN

-641 KGPTGNIAVQQAAS
+641 KGPNGEITVIQKESALSVDEDKSISATAS
-655 SLTVDEV
+655 SDNT
-662 PTSLAPTAEA
+662 
-672 SGSVAFTATKGL
+672 FIFKATKGL
-684 SYTITHPDWLTFTG
+684 SWSVSEEMDWLTLLGTTDG
-698 ETTGTTSGDKQT
+698 TNNTTGSDQT
-710 FNYKANSINKNK
+710 ITYSVLINPN
-722 EARNGNIS
+722 ESARNGNIA
-730 VAAGNMAKETA
+730 VKAGN
-741 ISQEASVFKV
+741 ISKSITV
-751 EPRTIELPNTAS
+751 EQAGS
-763 SAEATITGTSG
+763 
-774 LSWELT
+774 
-780 RAKTGDEAITT
+780 
-791 VVTSGELTSTSHTV
+791 
-805 TFSAQANEGG
+805 TFSATGG
-815 ERSADFILAVTGGNH
+815 EEKIAVTGGTTTGSVKATSGLAWTITPETDNDITVSPTSGSGDVTLEFSA
-830 SDTVTVKQ
+830 SDNAGSERMGTFIVSLDANQERTVT
-838 ASGLNTITINQAV
+838 IT
-851 ADSYK
+851 
-856 KYYEDYNS
+856 
-864 SATALPFYYDG
+864 AT
-875 GNYGLSGPY
+875 
-884 GGDYKGNSDTYLVD
+884 
-898 APYTIEVEATQSK
+898 
-911 SLNMYTAA
+911 
-919 AIKVCTDKGKG
+919 
-930 WRIPTMIE
+930 
-938 LYAIW
+938 
-943 DICRGSNFD
+943 
-952 ATDDEA
+952 
-958 ATYTFGDGMGV
+958 
-969 RNAQNVVVPY
+969 
-979 WSSSVGKPYFS
+979 
-990 VRSVIYFQTGKFN
+990 QTGKDTGAYIGNLQVCLTDEDSSNFGTAN
-1003 TSGTTGEKNLY
+1003 TKL
-1014 PVRCVR
+1014 
-1020 EK
+1020 

>member
-1 MERIGKTGMWVWLLL
+1 MKRISKTGLLVWLLL

-42 FNLNVLANRPLQT
+42 FSLNVLANRPLQT

-67 IDSIAPGITDSVA
+67 INSVAPGMTDSVA
-80 TRSAVAL
+80 TKSPTAL
-87 TEGDESLISQLWVG
+87 TEGDESMISQLWVG
-101 QYDASGNRVFS
+101 QYDASGNQVFS
-112 QYISPVTGTTVNLRL
+112 HYISPMVGTTVNLKL
-127 KESGEATHHVWF
+127 KESGGATHHVWF

-149 ATETV
+149 ATETA
-154 LKEHIFTYTSTAE
+154 LKEHVFTYASTAE

-189 VESIGVDMTRTVA
+189 VESLGVDMIRTVA

-224 KSVPDKIRM
+224 KSVPDKIRV
-233 EETTT
+233 EEMKI

-245 GEYTGES
+245 GEYTGE
-252 SADGAT
+252 ADANGAT
-258 MHWYLPENRAGVV
+258 MHWYLPENRAGEV
-271 TGENAATSEK
+271 TGENASTSEK

-307 ENVTFRFF
+307 ENVIFRFF
-315 PGSTDMNDYNIK
+315 PGSKDMNDYNIK

-340 IDVTDQ
+340 IDITDQ
-346 RITVGTIPPIDLDGL
+346 RITVGTIPPIDTGGL

-372 GLQVTARPGD
+372 ELQITARPG
-382 EWTIKLPNW
+382 EQWSIKLPDW
-391 LSALLNDNIPVGYG
+391 LSALIDNTIQAGYG
-405 ANIIHQGPAKIVFKA
+405 ARIDHQGPAKIVFKA
-420 ETANPTAQQRSFSFQ
+420 ETANPTAEPRSFPFK
-435 MNVTG
+435 MKATG

-448 QNGSTMNVGSAI
+448 QEGSTLEVGSTI
-460 SLEAASGSEGQSTFT
+460 SLDAASGSEGQSSFT
-475 LTKGLNWR
+475 VTKGLNWR
-483 ALLSDGWLSWASG
+483 AVLSDGWLSWASG
-496 DPANSGDEATGG
+496 NPATSGVEAIG
-508 EQILKVKAASSN
+508 ETQSLIVKASSSN
-520 PYASA
+520 PYAA
-525 RTGSITVEG
+525 VRTGSITVEG
-534 GGSVGSSTYNDLK
+534 GQSVGSSTYNDLK
-547 KEISVEQTGSTVTC
+547 KEISASQAASTVTC
-561 PTQPV
+561 PTQPI
-566 EVSAEGAIDA
+566 EVSAEGTTDA
-576 SSLFTATPYLSWKIT
+576 SLQFTATPYLPWKIA
-591 VSEADNWIGLTGQTT
+591 VLEVDNWLGLTGQTT

-641 KGPTGNIAVQQAAS
+641 KGPTGNITVNQKAS
-655 SLTVDEV
+655 SLVVEEIS
-662 PTSLAPTAEA
+662 TSLEPTAEA

-684 SYTITHPDWLTFTG
+684 SYTVTYPNWLTFTG
-698 ETTGTTSGDKQT
+698 ETAGSVTGTKQT
-710 FNYKANSINKNK
+710 FEYKTNSVNKNK
-722 EARNGNIS
+722 EIREGQIS
-730 VAAGNMAKETA
+730 VVAGNMAKKTPVL
-741 ISQEASVFKV
+741 QNASTFKV

-763 SAEATITGTSG
+763 SAEATIIGTLG

-791 VVTSGELTSTSHTV
+791 VATSGELTSTSHTV
-805 TFSAQANEGG
+805 TFSALANEGG
-815 ERSADFILAVTGGNH
+815 ERSADFIIAVTGGNH

-838 ASGLNTITINQAV
+838 ASGLNTITIDQAV

-856 KYYEDYNS
+856 KYYDNYN
-864 SATALPFYYDG
+864 AGVRAPPFYYDG
-875 GNYGLSGPY
+875 GNYDVNGPY
-884 GGDYKGNSDTYLVD
+884 GGDYKGNSDTYQVD
-898 APYTIEVEATQSK
+898 ASYTIEVEATQSK

-919 AIKVCTDKGKG
+919 AIKVCTDKGEG

-1003 TSGTTGEKNLY
+1003 TSGTTGDKNLY

>member
-1 MERIGKTGMWVWLLL
+1 MKRIGKTGMWVWLLL

-42 FNLNVLANRPLQT
+42 FNLNVLANRSLQT

-154 LKEHIFTYTSTAE
+154 LKEHVFTYTSTAE

-176 MTGMWSGVIRDNG
+176 MTGVWSGVIRDNG

-238 QLTDVTY
+238 QLTDVIY

-307 ENVTFRFF
+307 EHVTFRFF
-315 PGSTDMNDYNIK
+315 PGSTNMNDYNIK

-346 RITVGTIPPIDLDGL
+346 RITVGTIPPIDTGGL

-440 EEQNIEIV
+440 EEQNIKIV
-448 QNGSTMNVGSAI
+448 QEGSTLNVGSAI
-460 SLEAASGSEGQSTFT
+460 SLEAASGSEGQSSFT

-496 DPANSGDEATGG
+496 DLATSGDEATGG

-534 GGSVGSSTYNDLK
+534 GESVGSSTYNDLK

-566 EVSAEGAIDA
+566 EVSAEGAINA
-576 SSLFTATPYLSWKIT
+576 SSQFTATPYLPWKIT

-606 GQTTTNPQNVVFN
+606 GQTTINPQNVVFN
-619 VPVNPNSEERTGT
+619 VPVNPNSEERTGA
-632 ITVRVGDES
+632 IIVRVGDES
-641 KGPTGNIAVQQAAS
+641 KGPNGEITVIQKESALS
-655 SLTVDEV
+655 VDEDKTI
-662 PTSLAPTAEA
+662 PAIASLDNT
-672 SGSVAFTATKGL
+672 FIFKATKGL
-684 SYTITHPDWLTFTG
+684 SWSVSEEMDWLTLLGTTDG
-698 ETTGTTSGDKQT
+698 TNNTTGSDQT
-710 FNYKANSINKNK
+710 ITYSVLINPN
-722 EARNGNIS
+722 ESARNGNIE
-730 VAAGNMAKETA
+730 VKAGN
-741 ISQEASVFKV
+741 ISKSITVEQAGSTFSATGGEEKIATTGGTTTGSVK
-751 EPRTIELPNTAS
+751 A
-763 SAEATITGTSG
+763 TSG
-774 LSWELT
+774 LAWT
-780 RAKTGDEAITT
+780 ITPETDNDIT
-791 VVTSGELTSTSHTV
+791 VSPTSGSGDV
-805 TFSAQANEGG
+805 TLEFSASDNAGSERMGTFIVSLDANQ
-815 ERSADFILAVTGGNH
+815 ER
-830 SDTVTVKQ
+830 
-838 ASGLNTITINQAV
+838 TITIT
-851 ADSYK
+851 
-856 KYYEDYNS
+856 
-864 SATALPFYYDG
+864 AT
-875 GNYGLSGPY
+875 
-884 GGDYKGNSDTYLVD
+884 
-898 APYTIEVEATQSK
+898 
-911 SLNMYTAA
+911 
-919 AIKVCTDKGKG
+919 
-930 WRIPTMIE
+930 
-938 LYAIW
+938 
-943 DICRGSNFD
+943 
-952 ATDDEA
+952 
-958 ATYTFGDGMGV
+958 
-969 RNAQNVVVPY
+969 
-979 WSSSVGKPYFS
+979 
-990 VRSVIYFQTGKFN
+990 QTGKDTGAYIGNLQVCLTDEDSSNFGTASTNCSKSTKEGKTGWRLPTKDELIIMSNNKN
-1003 TSGTTGEKNLY
+1003 TLQSMSDFTAFVGGYYRSSTVDNRYNNAHFVYNILGNSESPGFDHVIY

-1020 EK
+1020 NKD

>member
-1 MERIGKTGMWVWLLL
+1 
-16 LAVSCTRTEVE
+16 
-27 EKDLPPHP
+27 
-35 AKEVEAV
+35 
-42 FNLNVLANRPLQT
+42 
-55 RSITFTPEGTFE
+55 
-67 IDSIAPGITDSVA
+67 
-80 TRSAVAL
+80 
-87 TEGDESLISQLWVG
+87 
-101 QYDASGNRVFS
+101 
-112 QYISPVTGTTVNLRL
+112 
-127 KESGEATHHVWF
+127 
-139 VANCDDLGEI
+139 
-149 ATETV
+149 
-154 LKEHIFTYTSTAE
+154 LKEHVFTYASTTE

-238 QLTDVTY
+238 QLTDVIY
-245 GEYTGES
+245 GEYIGES

-315 PGSTDMNDYNIK
+315 PGSKDMNDYNIK

-346 RITVGTIPPIDLDGL
+346 RITVGTIPPIDTGGL

-440 EEQNIEIV
+440 EEQNIKIV
-448 QNGSTMNVGSAI
+448 QEGSTLNVGSAI

-496 DPANSGDEATGG
+496 DLANSGDEATGG

-547 KEISVEQTGSTVTC
+547 KEISVEQIGSTVTC

-576 SSLFTATPYLSWKIT
+576 SSQFTATPYLPWKIT
-591 VSEADNWIGLTGQTT
+591 VSEVDNWIGLTGQTT

-619 VPVNPNSEERTGT
+619 VPVNPNSEERTGA
-632 ITVRVGDES
+632 IIVRVGDES

-684 SYTITHPDWLTFTG
+684 SYIITHPDWLTFTG
-698 ETTGTTSGDKQT
+698 ETTGTTSGNKQT
-710 FNYKANSINKNK
+710 FNYKANSVNKNK
-722 EARNGNIS
+722 EARSGNIS

-741 ISQEASVFKV
+741 ISQDASEFKV
-751 EPRTIELPNTAS
+751 EPTEITLPNTES
-763 SAEATITGTSG
+763 SGTVSISGTSG
-774 LSWELT
+774 LPWSVT
-780 RAKTGDEAITT
+780 RSSGNDGNTIT
-791 VVTSGELTSTSHTV
+791 VSPTSGSIQSNAQVV
-805 TFSAQANEGG
+805 TFSAPDNSGNMRSAAFTIAVSGGTHSIAVTVNQNASLPANEIKIDDTSLKRYYNKLQTNANPVSWITNPPFDVDGTNMAASFG
-815 ERSADFILAVTGGNH
+815 IRNLVLGDNPSMEGSYILQIQKKQKAYVNDPSFKTTNYTVQKAYCNDLTEDDLTDWRLPTELELHEVWYNH
-830 SDTVTVKQ
+830 DKFE
-838 ASGLNTITINQAV
+838 N
-851 ADSYK
+851 
-856 KYYEDYNS
+856 
-864 SATALPFYYDG
+864 
-875 GNYGLSGPY
+875 LSWMDP
-884 GGDYKGNSDTYLVD
+884 LV
-898 APYTIEVEATQSK
+898 
-911 SLNMYTAA
+911 NMW
-919 AIKVCTDKGKG
+919 I
-930 WRIPTMIE
+930 
-938 LYAIW
+938 
-943 DICRGSNFD
+943 
-952 ATDDEA
+952 
-958 ATYTFGDGMGV
+958 
-969 RNAQNVVVPY
+969 
-979 WSSSVGKPYFS
+979 WSSSVWNNGGNGRCRVDKIGRLDYN
-990 VRSVIYFQTGKFN
+990 YTNKEGA
-1003 TSGTTGEKNLY
+1003 
-1014 PVRCVR
+1014 VRCVR
-1020 EK
+1020 IKK